1 MNTIYTNFAK
11 RNLASLRLLLVMLL
25 TLTASTAWG
34 ADVTVKW
41 TASSKGLGS
50 GIGSGTIKTGSF
62 SWDYTRILKSGTS
75 YTGWTENCI
84 QLGKNGGVENITFT
98 TSAIPGTIKSVS
110 VECSS
115 YNNAHK
121 VSIKVGNNTYLSST
135 ATAKWTTISTKT
147 GLGTSSG
154 QIVISFTDGS
164 RALYIKSI
172 SVTYEEAATCTT
184 APTVSAASNSNIT
197 STTAT
202 VSCSGGITSLGSTG
216 CSITSYGFVYGTTAN
231 PTTSNTKVQVGTTY
245 KTTGAAFSK
254 GVTGLTANTTYYVR
268 PYATNGYGTAYGT
281 QTSFKTLELPKYTV
295 TLKDDDSTIPQST
308 AGAAITLPSRD
319 GCEGYA
325 FAGWTK
331 SWIAP
336 QTSWTTTAPT
346 IIPAGSYTPTTDESL
361 YPVYTKITEGGNEE
375 LKTITLSPPTTP
387 SNGYINGTKTD
398 TEGNTWSYYAAIN
411 NLSGTF
417 EFGLNS
423 NTLNYNIGS
432 PIFDGKVSSVSFKA
446 RNGSESEARKF
457 LFCSTNTTA
466 QPTKGDLAEIS
477 IPKSQEFTETYTV
490 DLSQLNVSQF
500 YIYTPKALGITA
512 ISVTYIT
519 STSGSTTSYISVPN
533 CCTQLAEVTDLE
545 FSSITSNS
553 ITVGV
558 PNTYAGKANASGYTF
573 NCYSA
578 FTGDALVATADENGT
593 SHIFTGLTKNTTY
606 YFTAIA
612 KGEGDYCN
620 SIETSSRNSSKTL
633 AQYTVTLNPNGGTGE
648 HMGWNQVDG
657 YYTQTVEE
665 GNSVTLPKL
674 DDQIA
679 YTFGGWSDGITTH
692 NAGQYIPEADVELTA
707 QWTAKPLTNYRT
719 LCTYDIVLKN
729 NYVDDDSKDGH
740 TTITATHT
748 SFSTAN
754 KPAAREGYEIEG
766 YYLEPE
772 CTNKVADDQG
782 NLVANV
788 TNYTDADGK
797 WIGGE
802 TTLYTKWTGRTYEVT
817 LNDNGGS
824 GGSGTITATYGSPMP
839 AITLPTRTGY
849 TFNGYWT
856 GKTTQSTQYYD
867 ANGNS
872 LKNWDKAGNTTTLY
886 ALWTANTNTPYVVK
900 HYKEQLDGTYPAE
913 ADDTDNLT
921 GTTAASVTPAVKS
934 YEGFTAPSTQTVSIA
949 ADGSTVVT
957 YQYTRNS
964 YSLSWDVNSGDAL
977 TGEYTSGSVKYGAS
991 ITQPNT
997 PTRIGYTFANWSPEV
1012 PATMPAAN
1020 VTCTAQWT
1028 VNTYTI
1034 TLDQQEATTPGT
1046 TTVETTYGSA
1056 LPSIAENLPTKTGYN
1071 FGGYFTE
1078 PNGNGTQYYYGTG
1091 NGARNWDIASE
1102 TTLYAQWTPISY
1114 TIKWVVNG
1122 DIENPYA
1129 TTNVEGDGA
1138 LVLPAAPA
1146 APSACSGKVFVG
1158 WTEATT
1164 VKKNGKDIIW
1174 VNTSTIPYDNK
1185 TYHAVF
1191 ADEEELS
1198 IAGGDMYSLPTGW
1211 INHGTGIY
1219 SIYGINFDGQGDY
1232 IKSPALGYK
1241 DLILKIRAGYNGS
1254 EGSVLTFY
1262 AYKEDGT
1269 TLFKEDEIT
1278 ITPASIIPNDPYT
1291 SQTTLHEVNISANS
1305 PIKYILIWMTSKVS
1319 NIGMEYC
1326 EVFSTY
1332 SDYTTTCEYSPEI
1345 HITGAPIQITAAKD
1359 VWVQAASALTVTGE
1373 FLKSNEDAA
1382 NVSIR
1387 AYTNNPAFQ
1396 IKKGGVTGEG
1406 APKTASNNAL
1416 TLNTDGAIS
1425 TDDWT
1430 GAIDVVYKPT
1440 QAGITETATLTV
1452 EVYRY
1457 GGSTVY
1463 TTNTYELQG
1472 RSLPEQFVIAVTNGS
1487 GNWFAVPADMV
1498 APWGLGT
1505 HVPYPITVDDSNT
1518 PTKATNVSPQVI
1530 YQAAARTGNVNTN
1543 PQTMSYKSVPLA
1555 SKGNYYLYGSKTSGS
1570 EPNTNIQTASFASS
1584 EQQKWFLDVVD
1595 WNTKQYNMH
1604 LHGDLTTNVLAYTTG
1619 AKRVG
1624 QYSAT
1629 SGTTEKS
1636 IYLLPI
1642 GGEIEGDL
1650 MDIVDWN
1657 TNSITINMNGYTIS
1671 SGISYAVNGG
1681 ASNTLAPENQNTRY
1695 SFQHVYDRTYDI
1707 ATPTLTPGEYLQLS
1721 VTMGSDHSNQ
1731 YYQVPYIY
1739 SGNHILPT
1747 TLTRYDQ
1754 VVVRDGCLIVEGAVQ
1769 VNTIYVYPTAELRIA
1784 EGATLTANKIYMRT
1798 NAFQSAVLTDNGTI
1812 NVGQLYY
1819 TRIVADKQNSF
1830 LMALP
1835 FESTIAD
1842 MRLTT
1847 GETKT
1852 YNKQWVLY
1860 TYDAAQRAQTGA
1872 TGNNWV
1878 KQSDLTHIQPHTSY
1892 ELLSGSAYYREYCF
1906 PVAYTKTNAN
1916 VDISVTAH
1924 TGAAAQADPIHG
1936 GWNAIASPYTQNIQ
1950 PQWGAPEEA
1959 IKLTRLLDDNKTY
1972 YQYVPTIIEPA
1983 TAFYYQT
1990 AQTANLQFTTT
2001 TLTLQTPQAVAAKAA
2016 QREETDYPTQ
2026 WINIVLSK
2034 QNDCQ
2039 DQTNIYIHPD
2049 KFVTDYETSYDLTKM
2064 MGYGNRA
2071 QCYTTM
2077 PCGKLSFNALP
2088 LPVATNG
2095 INMGIYAP
2103 QTETLTL
2110 SITPNNYIQNVEQ
2123 ILLQDHYTN
2132 QTTDLLHTP
2141 YSFVAQPGE
2150 DEERFTIFI
2159 KCNATAIT
2167 TDNAAQHNSQAY
2179 AYTQPKKLFLANLP
2193 RSGNIVIYDA
2203 VGKQIIQQRITQTNM
2218 DFVLPT
2224 GNYYVKVVNESEVQI
2239 IPTIVK

>member
-1 MNTIYTNFAK
+1 MIMKTLHTIYTNFAK
-11 RNLASLRLLLVMLL
+11 RIAIVLTLLLTIGVTSVWCETVTFVPSHFSGQGESGTGGNMSATIEGVTFSCDKGYGTTQFRCYKSSIITISSAYTITDISFTCTASDYDGNLNSLYSGLSTNSWTQTLGEQARITQCVVTYTRSGGSENSGDGNTNCITLSATSNYPFNSTSSSNTSVYSTTIDGITFENKGGYKYNSYLSFNKSLSGAYIANTTPFSGNIESIVVDYNTGGSSFFNMFEGGASKPTSTVVSPSKTGTGSVTYTFSGNNPYFNLALKTTGTYCNINSITICYTIAPSTFTVTCEVNEETPWG
-25 TLTASTAWG
+25 TL
-34 ADVTVKW
+34 
-41 TASSKGLGS
+41 SSIDPISDLA
-50 GIGSGTIKTGSF
+50 
-62 SWDYTRILKSGTS
+62 SGTS
-75 YTGWTENCI
+75 ISAQDNVLTIGETEI
-84 QLGKNGGVENITFT
+84 
-98 TSAIPGTIKSVS
+98 
-110 VECSS
+110 
-115 YNNAHK
+115 
-121 VSIKVGNNTYLSST
+121 T
-135 ATAKWTTISTKT
+135 ATSNEADAQYTYAFKEWTWEPA
-147 GLGTSSG
+147 
-154 QIVISFTDGS
+154 D
-164 RALYIKSI
+164 
-172 SVTYEEAATCTT
+172 AT
-184 APTVSAASNSNIT
+184 IT
-197 STTAT
+197 SD
-202 VSCSGGITSLGSTG
+202 V
-216 CSITSYGFVYGTTAN
+216 
-231 PTTSNTKVQVGTTY
+231 
-245 KTTGAAFSK
+245 
-254 GVTGLTANTTYYVR
+254 
-268 PYATNGYGTAYGT
+268 
-281 QTSFKTLELPKYTV
+281 
-295 TLKDDDSTIPQST
+295 
-308 AGAAITLPSRD
+308 
-319 GCEGYA
+319 
-325 FAGWTK
+325 
-331 SWIAP
+331 
-336 QTSWTTTAPT
+336 
-346 IIPAGSYTPTTDESL
+346 
-361 YPVYTKITEGGNEE
+361 
-375 LKTITLSPPTTP
+375 
-387 SNGYINGTKTD
+387 
-398 TEGNTWSYYAAIN
+398 
-411 NLSGTF
+411 
-417 EFGLNS
+417 
-423 NTLNYNIGS
+423 
-432 PIFDGKVSSVSFKA
+432 
-446 RNGSESEARKF
+446 
-457 LFCSTNTTA
+457 
-466 QPTKGDLAEIS
+466 
-477 IPKSQEFTETYTV
+477 
-490 DLSQLNVSQF
+490 
-500 YIYTPKALGITA
+500 
-512 ISVTYIT
+512 
-519 STSGSTTSYISVPN
+519 
-533 CCTQLAEVTDLE
+533 
-545 FSSITSNS
+545 
-553 ITVGV
+553 
-558 PNTYAGKANASGYTF
+558 
-573 NCYSA
+573 
-578 FTGDALVATADENGT
+578 VATAT
-593 SHIFTGLTKNTTY
+593 FTRTERQL
-606 YFTAIA
+606 I
-612 KGEGDYCN
+612 
-620 SIETSSRNSSKTL
+620 
-633 AQYTVTLNPNGGTGE
+633 
-648 HMGWNQVDG
+648 
-657 YYTQTVEE
+657 
-665 GNSVTLPKL
+665 
-674 DDQIA
+674 
-679 YTFGGWSDGITTH
+679 
-692 NAGQYIPEADVELTA
+692 
-707 QWTAKPLTNYRT
+707 NYRT

-729 NYVDDDSKDGH
+729 NYIEDDNKDGLA
-740 TTITATHT
+740 TITSTHT
-748 SFSTAN
+748 AFSTFTV
-754 KPAAREGYEIEG
+754 PSAREGYSIEG
-766 YYLEPE
+766 YYAESE
-772 CTNKVADDQG
+772 CTTKVVNSDKT
-782 NLVANV
+782 LIPNV
-788 TNYTDADGK
+788 INYTDETGK
-797 WIGGE
+797 WIGSDE
-802 TTLYTKWTGRTYEVT
+802 TLYTKW
-817 LNDNGGS
+817 
-824 GGSGTITATYGSPMP
+824 I
-839 AITLPTRTGY
+839 
-849 TFNGYWT
+849 
-856 GKTTQSTQYYD
+856 
-867 ANGNS
+867 
-872 LKNWDKAGNTTTLY
+872 
-886 ALWTANTNTPYVVK
+886 
-900 HYKEQLDGTYPAE
+900 
-913 ADDTDNLT
+913 
-921 GTTAASVTPAVKS
+921 
-934 YEGFTAPSTQTVSIA
+934 
-949 ADGSTVVT
+949 
-957 YQYTRNS
+957 
-964 YSLSWDVNSGDAL
+964 
-977 TGEYTSGSVKYGAS
+977 
-991 ITQPNT
+991 PN
-997 PTRIGYTFANWSPEV
+997 E
-1012 PATMPAAN
+1012 
-1020 VTCTAQWT
+1020 
-1028 VNTYTI
+1028 YTI
-1034 TLDQQEATTPGT
+1034 TLDANGGTGHTESINAT
-1046 TTVETTYGSA
+1046 YNSA
-1056 LPSIAENLPTKTGYN
+1056 SLSSITNPTKMGYT
-1071 FGGYFTE
+1071 FAGWYSGE
-1078 PNGNGTQYYYGTG
+1078 GGTG
-1091 NGARNWDIASE
+1091 MLVINTEGLLQANVDGYTGDEGVWTAIE
-1102 TTLYAQWTPISY
+1102 NKTLYAQWTPIPY

-1122 DIENPYA
+1122 DTENPYA

-1138 LVLPAAPA
+1138 LMLPEAPA

-1164 VKKNGKDIIW
+1164 VNKNGKDIVW

-1198 IAGGDMYSLPTGW
+1198 IAGGDMSTKLPDGW
-1211 INHGTGIY
+1211 SKQGTEQYAEHGVKF
-1219 SIYGINFDGQGDY
+1219 NDVNDY
-1232 IKSPALGYK
+1232 IFSPELGYK
-1241 DLILKIRAGYNGS
+1241 DLRLKIRAGYNGS

-1262 AYKEDGT
+1262 AYKEDNS
-1269 TLFKEDEIT
+1269 LFVDDEIE
-1278 ITPASIIPNDPYT
+1278 ITPSTLVPNETYT
-1291 SQTTLHEVNISANS
+1291 KQNTIHEIRISANE
-1305 PIKYILIWMTSKVS
+1305 PVKTVWIKMTSKVS
-1319 NIGMEYC
+1319 VVGMEYC
-1326 EVFSTY
+1326 EIFSPY

-1345 HITGAPIQITAAKD
+1345 HITGDPIQITAAKD
-1359 VWVQAASALTVTGE
+1359 VWVQAASVLTVTGA
-1373 FLKSNEDAA
+1373 FLTSNEHSA

-1387 AYTNNPAFQ
+1387 AYTDNTAFQ
-1396 IKKGGVTGEG
+1396 IKTGGATGEG
-1406 APKTASNNAL
+1406 AAKGAADNAL
-1416 TLNTDGAIS
+1416 SLATNVD

-1487 GNWFAVPADMV
+1487 GNWFAVPADMT

-1604 LHGDLTTNVLAYTTG
+1604 LHGDLTTNVLAYTTAGG
-1619 AKRVG
+1619 ANRVG
-1624 QYSAT
+1624 QYAPE
-1629 SGTTEKS
+1629 SGTTKKAV
-1636 IYLLPI
+1636 YLLPI

-1657 TNSITINMNGYTIS
+1657 TDSITINMNGYTIS
-1671 SGISYAVNGG
+1671 PNISYAVNGG
-1681 ASNTLAPENQNTRY
+1681 ETNTLVPEKQNTRY

-1707 ATPTLTPGEYLQLS
+1707 PTPTLTPGEYLQLS

-1739 SGNHILPT
+1739 SGSHTLPT

-1754 VVVRDGCLIVEGAVQ
+1754 VVVRQGCLTVEGEVQ

-1798 NAFQSAVLTDNGTI
+1798 NAFQSAVLTDNGTL

-1847 GETKT
+1847 GEAKT

-1860 TYDAAQRAQTGA
+1860 TYDAAKRAQTGA
-1872 TGNNWV
+1872 TGNNWEI
-1878 KQSDLTHIQPHTSY
+1878 QSSITSIQPHKSY

-2001 TLTLQTPQAVAAKAA
+2001 TLTLQTPQAVAAKVA

-2088 LPVATNG
+2088 LSVATNG

-2132 QTTDLLHTP
+2132 QTTDLLHTS

>member
-1 MNTIYTNFAK
+1 MIMKTLHTIYTNFAK
-11 RNLASLRLLLVMLL
+11 RIAIVLTLLLTIGVTSVWCETVTFVPSHFSGQGESGTGGNMSATIEGVTFSCDKGYGTTQFRCYKSSIITISSAYTITDISFTCTASDYDGNLNSLYSGLSTNSWTQTLGEQARITQCVVTYTRSGGSENSGDGNTNCITLSATSNYPFNSTSSSNTSVYSTTIDGITFENKGGYKYNSYLSFNKSLSGAYIANTTPFSGNIESIVVDYNTGGSSFFNMFEGGASKPTSTVVSPSKTGTGSVTYTFSGNNPYFNLALKTTGTYCNINSITICYTIAPSTFTVTCEVNEETPWG
-25 TLTASTAWG
+25 TL
-34 ADVTVKW
+34 
-41 TASSKGLGS
+41 SSIDPISDLA
-50 GIGSGTIKTGSF
+50 
-62 SWDYTRILKSGTS
+62 SGTS
-75 YTGWTENCI
+75 ISAQDNVLTIGETEI
-84 QLGKNGGVENITFT
+84 
-98 TSAIPGTIKSVS
+98 
-110 VECSS
+110 
-115 YNNAHK
+115 
-121 VSIKVGNNTYLSST
+121 T
-135 ATAKWTTISTKT
+135 ATSNEADAQYTYAFKEWTWEPA
-147 GLGTSSG
+147 
-154 QIVISFTDGS
+154 D
-164 RALYIKSI
+164 
-172 SVTYEEAATCTT
+172 AT
-184 APTVSAASNSNIT
+184 IT
-197 STTAT
+197 SD
-202 VSCSGGITSLGSTG
+202 V
-216 CSITSYGFVYGTTAN
+216 
-231 PTTSNTKVQVGTTY
+231 
-245 KTTGAAFSK
+245 
-254 GVTGLTANTTYYVR
+254 
-268 PYATNGYGTAYGT
+268 
-281 QTSFKTLELPKYTV
+281 
-295 TLKDDDSTIPQST
+295 
-308 AGAAITLPSRD
+308 
-319 GCEGYA
+319 
-325 FAGWTK
+325 
-331 SWIAP
+331 
-336 QTSWTTTAPT
+336 
-346 IIPAGSYTPTTDESL
+346 
-361 YPVYTKITEGGNEE
+361 
-375 LKTITLSPPTTP
+375 
-387 SNGYINGTKTD
+387 
-398 TEGNTWSYYAAIN
+398 
-411 NLSGTF
+411 
-417 EFGLNS
+417 
-423 NTLNYNIGS
+423 
-432 PIFDGKVSSVSFKA
+432 
-446 RNGSESEARKF
+446 
-457 LFCSTNTTA
+457 
-466 QPTKGDLAEIS
+466 
-477 IPKSQEFTETYTV
+477 
-490 DLSQLNVSQF
+490 
-500 YIYTPKALGITA
+500 
-512 ISVTYIT
+512 
-519 STSGSTTSYISVPN
+519 
-533 CCTQLAEVTDLE
+533 
-545 FSSITSNS
+545 
-553 ITVGV
+553 
-558 PNTYAGKANASGYTF
+558 
-573 NCYSA
+573 
-578 FTGDALVATADENGT
+578 VATAT
-593 SHIFTGLTKNTTY
+593 FTRTERQL
-606 YFTAIA
+606 I
-612 KGEGDYCN
+612 
-620 SIETSSRNSSKTL
+620 
-633 AQYTVTLNPNGGTGE
+633 
-648 HMGWNQVDG
+648 
-657 YYTQTVEE
+657 
-665 GNSVTLPKL
+665 
-674 DDQIA
+674 
-679 YTFGGWSDGITTH
+679 
-692 NAGQYIPEADVELTA
+692 
-707 QWTAKPLTNYRT
+707 NYRT

-729 NYVDDDSKDGH
+729 NYIEDDNKDGLA
-740 TTITATHT
+740 TITSTHT
-748 SFSTAN
+748 AFSTFTV
-754 KPAAREGYEIEG
+754 PSAREGYSIEG
-766 YYLEPE
+766 YYAESE
-772 CTNKVADDQG
+772 CTTKVVNSDKT
-782 NLVANV
+782 LIPNV
-788 TNYTDADGK
+788 INYTDETGK
-797 WIGGE
+797 WIGSDE
-802 TTLYTKWTGRTYEVT
+802 TLYTKW
-817 LNDNGGS
+817 
-824 GGSGTITATYGSPMP
+824 I
-839 AITLPTRTGY
+839 
-849 TFNGYWT
+849 
-856 GKTTQSTQYYD
+856 
-867 ANGNS
+867 
-872 LKNWDKAGNTTTLY
+872 
-886 ALWTANTNTPYVVK
+886 
-900 HYKEQLDGTYPAE
+900 
-913 ADDTDNLT
+913 
-921 GTTAASVTPAVKS
+921 
-934 YEGFTAPSTQTVSIA
+934 
-949 ADGSTVVT
+949 
-957 YQYTRNS
+957 
-964 YSLSWDVNSGDAL
+964 
-977 TGEYTSGSVKYGAS
+977 
-991 ITQPNT
+991 PN
-997 PTRIGYTFANWSPEV
+997 E
-1012 PATMPAAN
+1012 
-1020 VTCTAQWT
+1020 
-1028 VNTYTI
+1028 YTI
-1034 TLDQQEATTPGT
+1034 TLDANGGTGHTESINAT
-1046 TTVETTYGSA
+1046 YNSA
-1056 LPSIAENLPTKTGYN
+1056 SLSSITNPTKMGYI
-1071 FGGYFTE
+1071 FAGWYSGV
-1078 PNGNGTQYYYGTG
+1078 GGTG
-1091 NGARNWDIASE
+1091 MLVINTEGLLQANVDGYTGDEGVWTAIE
-1102 TTLYAQWTPISY
+1102 NKTLYAQWTPIPY

-1122 DIENPYA
+1122 DTENPYA

-1138 LVLPAAPA
+1138 LMLPVAPA

-1198 IAGGDMYSLPTGW
+1198 IAGGDMSTKLPDGW
-1211 INHGTGIY
+1211 SKQGTEQYAEHGVKF
-1219 SIYGINFDGQGDY
+1219 NDVNDY
-1232 IKSPALGYK
+1232 IFSPELGYK
-1241 DLILKIRAGYNGS
+1241 DLRLKIRAGYNGS

-1262 AYKEDGT
+1262 AYKEDNS
-1269 TLFKEDEIT
+1269 LFVDDEIE
-1278 ITPASIIPNDPYT
+1278 ITPSTLVPNETYT
-1291 SQTTLHEVNISANS
+1291 KQNTIHEIRISANE
-1305 PIKYILIWMTSKVS
+1305 PVKTVWIKMTSKVS
-1319 NIGMEYC
+1319 VVGMEYC
-1326 EVFSTY
+1326 EIFSPY

-1345 HITGAPIQITAAKD
+1345 HITGDPIQITAAKD
-1359 VWVQAASALTVTGE
+1359 VWVQAASVLTVTGA
-1373 FLKSNEDAA
+1373 FLTSNEHSA

-1387 AYTNNPAFQ
+1387 AYTDNTAFQ
-1396 IKKGGVTGEG
+1396 IKTGGATGEG
-1406 APKTASNNAL
+1406 AAKGAADNAL
-1416 TLNTDGAIS
+1416 SLATNVD

-1487 GNWFAVPADMV
+1487 GNWFAVPADMT

-1604 LHGDLTTNVLAYTTG
+1604 LHGDLTTNVLAYTTAGG
-1619 AKRVG
+1619 ANRVG
-1624 QYSAT
+1624 QYAPE
-1629 SGTTEKS
+1629 SGTTKKAV
-1636 IYLLPI
+1636 YLLPI

-1657 TNSITINMNGYTIS
+1657 TDSITINMNGYTIS
-1671 SGISYAVNGG
+1671 PNISYAVNGG
-1681 ASNTLAPENQNTRY
+1681 ETNTLVPEKQNTRY

-1707 ATPTLTPGEYLQLS
+1707 PTPTLTPGEYLQLS

-1739 SGNHILPT
+1739 SGSHTLPT

-1754 VVVRDGCLIVEGAVQ
+1754 VVVRQGCLTVEGEVQ

-1847 GETKT
+1847 GEAKT

-1860 TYDAAQRAQTGA
+1860 TYDAAKRAQTGA
-1872 TGNNWV
+1872 TGNNWEI
-1878 KQSDLTHIQPHTSY
+1878 QSSITSIQPHKSY

-2001 TLTLQTPQAVAAKAA
+2001 TLTLQTPQAVAAKVA

-2088 LPVATNG
+2088 LSVATNG

-2132 QTTDLLHTP
+2132 QTTDLLHTS

>member
-1 MNTIYTNFAK
+1 MTIMKTINTIYTNFAK
-11 RNLASLRLLLVMLL
+11 RIAIVLTLLLTVGV
-25 TLTASTAWG
+25 SVIWG
-34 ADVTVKW
+34 DTYTW
-41 TASSKGLGS
+41 T
-50 GIGSGTIKTGSF
+50 
-62 SWDYTRILKSGTS
+62 LKSGDLSASNSSVSKGNPVLLWNTS
-75 YTGWTENCI
+75 YTWKNESYFNVDNNGRGLQIGSSGNPCTKVLLSTSGIEGTI
-84 QLGKNGGVENITFT
+84 QTVTINAAEASAAESSMEVKIGNETIIESALT
-98 TSAIPGTIKSVS
+98 TSSTDYTVNSINKSGTLEI
-110 VECSS
+110 
-115 YNNAHK
+115 
-121 VSIKVGNNTYLSST
+121 
-135 ATAKWTTISTKT
+135 TISNTR
-147 GLGTSSG
+147 
-154 QIVISFTDGS
+154 DG
-164 RALYIKSI
+164 AFYIKSI
-172 SVTYEEAATCTT
+172 TIGYTPSTGGDSDLEPDPEPEPTYPYTATLVTNVADLSINDQIIIVAKDADVALSTQQNSNNRGQAIVQKDNSSVYFNDDAQLITLEKGKVDETFAFNVGDAYLYAASSGSNHLKTQTTNNNDGSWSISINNTGVATIKAQGSNTRNWLRYNSNENTGKLFSCYASGQSDVVIYKFESCSNSISVTEGTNKNVSSMSFSTESLMTCTDTDDERQVTITITSAECYSITDETRLEVAGTSATYINGPT
-184 APTVSAASNSNIT
+184 ADGNGNYTFVYQFDKDATGTATFSASLNTKMTYTVNYDKGANGEGENKSNIKT
-197 STTAT
+197 CGEDLTLQDALFTRVGYNQIGWSSSDEGSKEYELNGTYSNNAD
-202 VSCSGGITSLGSTG
+202 IT
-216 CSITSYGFVYGTTAN
+216 
-231 PTTSNTKVQVGTTY
+231 
-245 KTTGAAFSK
+245 
-254 GVTGLTANTTYYVR
+254 
-268 PYATNGYGTAYGT
+268 
-281 QTSFKTLELPKYTV
+281 
-295 TLKDDDSTIPQST
+295 
-308 AGAAITLPSRD
+308 
-319 GCEGYA
+319 
-325 FAGWTK
+325 
-331 SWIAP
+331 
-336 QTSWTTTAPT
+336 
-346 IIPAGSYTPTTDESL
+346 L
-361 YPVYTKITEGGNEE
+361 YPVWQ
-375 LKTITLSPPTTP
+375 S
-387 SNGYINGTKTD
+387 
-398 TEGNTWSYYAAIN
+398 
-411 NLSGTF
+411 
-417 EFGLNS
+417 
-423 NTLNYNIGS
+423 
-432 PIFDGKVSSVSFKA
+432 
-446 RNGSESEARKF
+446 
-457 LFCSTNTTA
+457 
-466 QPTKGDLAEIS
+466 
-477 IPKSQEFTETYTV
+477 
-490 DLSQLNVSQF
+490 
-500 YIYTPKALGITA
+500 
-512 ISVTYIT
+512 
-519 STSGSTTSYISVPN
+519 
-533 CCTQLAEVTDLE
+533 
-545 FSSITSNS
+545 
-553 ITVGV
+553 
-558 PNTYAGKANASGYTF
+558 
-573 NCYSA
+573 
-578 FTGDALVATADENGT
+578 
-593 SHIFTGLTKNTTY
+593 
-606 YFTAIA
+606 
-612 KGEGDYCN
+612 
-620 SIETSSRNSSKTL
+620 
-633 AQYTVTLNPNGGTGE
+633 
-648 HMGWNQVDG
+648 
-657 YYTQTVEE
+657 
-665 GNSVTLPKL
+665 
-674 DDQIA
+674 
-679 YTFGGWSDGITTH
+679 
-692 NAGQYIPEADVELTA
+692 
-707 QWTAKPLTNYRT
+707 KPLINYRT
-719 LCTYDIVLKN
+719 LCTYDITLN
-729 NYVDDDSKDGH
+729 ANGGTVDGSAKV
-740 TTITATHT
+740 TSTHT
-748 SFSTAN
+748 QLADITI
-754 KPAAREGYEIEG
+754 PQRTGYTIEG
-766 YYLEPE
+766 YYKEQE
-772 CTNKVADDQG
+772 CTTKVADDQG

-788 TNYTDADGK
+788 TNYTDAGGK
-797 WIGGE
+797 WIGSDE
-802 TTLYTKWTGRTYEVT
+802 ILYTKW
-817 LNDNGGS
+817 
-824 GGSGTITATYGSPMP
+824 I
-839 AITLPTRTGY
+839 
-849 TFNGYWT
+849 
-856 GKTTQSTQYYD
+856 
-867 ANGNS
+867 
-872 LKNWDKAGNTTTLY
+872 
-886 ALWTANTNTPYVVK
+886 
-900 HYKEQLDGTYPAE
+900 
-913 ADDTDNLT
+913 
-921 GTTAASVTPAVKS
+921 
-934 YEGFTAPSTQTVSIA
+934 
-949 ADGSTVVT
+949 
-957 YQYTRNS
+957 
-964 YSLSWDVNSGDAL
+964 
-977 TGEYTSGSVKYGAS
+977 
-991 ITQPNT
+991 PN
-997 PTRIGYTFANWSPEV
+997 E
-1012 PATMPAAN
+1012 
-1020 VTCTAQWT
+1020 
-1028 VNTYTI
+1028 YTI
-1034 TLDQQEATTPGT
+1034 TLDANGGIGHTESINAT
-1046 TTVETTYGSA
+1046 YNSA
-1056 LPSIAENLPTKTGYN
+1056 SLSSITNPTKMGYT
-1071 FGGYFTE
+1071 FAGWYSGV
-1078 PNGNGTQYYYGTG
+1078 GGTG
-1091 NGARNWDIASE
+1091 MLVINTEGLLQANVDGYTGDEGVWTATE
-1102 TTLYAQWTPISY
+1102 NKTLYAQWTPISY

-1122 DIENPYA
+1122 DTENPYA

-1138 LVLPAAPA
+1138 LMLPEAPA

-1164 VKKNGKDIIW
+1164 VNKNGKDIVW
-1174 VNTSTIPYDNK
+1174 VNTSTKPYDNK

-1198 IAGGDMYSLPTGW
+1198 IAGGDMSKKLPDGW
-1211 INHGTGIY
+1211 PNHGTEQYTDHGVKF
-1219 SIYGINFDGQGDY
+1219 NHVNDY
-1232 IKSPALGYK
+1232 ICTPALGYK
-1241 DLILKIRAGYNGS
+1241 DLRLKIRAGYNGS

-1262 AYKEDGT
+1262 AYKEDNS
-1269 TLFKEDEIT
+1269 LFVDDEIE
-1278 ITPASIIPNDPYT
+1278 ITPSTLVPNETYT
-1291 SQTTLHEVNISANS
+1291 KQNTIHEIQISANE
-1305 PIKYILIWMTSKVS
+1305 PVKTVWIKMTSKVS
-1319 NIGMEYC
+1319 VVGMEHC
-1326 EVFSTY
+1326 EVFSPY

-1345 HITGAPIQITAAKD
+1345 HITGDPIQITAAKG
-1359 VWVQAASALTVTGE
+1359 VWVQAASALTVTGA
-1373 FLKSNEDAA
+1373 FLTSNEHSA

-1387 AYTNNPAFQ
+1387 AYTDNTAFQ
-1396 IKKGGVTGEG
+1396 IKTGGATGEG
-1406 APKTASNNAL
+1406 AAKGAADNAL
-1416 TLNTDGAIS
+1416 SLATNVD

-1487 GNWFAVPADMV
+1487 GNWFAVPADMT

-1518 PTKATNVSPQVI
+1518 PTVATNVSPQVI

-1604 LHGDLTTNVLAYTTG
+1604 LHGDLTTNVLAYTTAGG
-1619 AKRVG
+1619 ANRVG
-1624 QYSAT
+1624 QYAPE
-1629 SGTTEKS
+1629 SGTTKEAV
-1636 IYLLPI
+1636 YLLPI

-1671 SGISYAVNGG
+1671 PSISYAVNGG
-1681 ASNTLAPENQNTRY
+1681 ETNTLVPENQNTRY

-1739 SGNHILPT
+1739 SGNHTLPT

-1754 VVVRDGCLIVEGAVQ
+1754 VVVRDGCLTIEGEVQ
-1769 VNTIYVYPTAELRIA
+1769 VNAIYVYPTAELRIA
-1784 EGATLTANKIYMRT
+1784 EGATLTVNKIYMRT
-1798 NAFQSAVLTDNGTI
+1798 NAFQSAVLTDNGTL

-1860 TYDAAQRAQTGA
+1860 TYDAAERARTGA
-1872 TGNNWV
+1872 TGNNWD

-2095 INMGIYAP
+2095 INMGIYSP

-2132 QTTDLLHTP
+2132 QTTDLLHTS

-2159 KCNATAIT
+2159 KCSATAIT

-2203 VGKQIIQQRITQTNM
+2203 VGKQIIQQRITQTHM

-2224 GNYYVKVVNESEVQI
+2224 GNYYIKVVSDMQTQI

>member
-1 MNTIYTNFAK
+1 MTIMKTMNTKYTYFAK
-11 RNLASLRLLLVMLL
+11 RIFFLLF
-25 TLTASTAWG
+25 TLIIGGGSALG
-34 ADVTVKW
+34 ATWTW
-41 TASSKGLGS
+41 TASKVNELGS
-50 GIGSGTIKTGSF
+50 
-62 SWDYTRILKSGTS
+62 
-75 YTGWTENCI
+75 N
-84 QLGKNGGVENITFT
+84 
-98 TSAIPGTIKSVS
+98 
-110 VECSS
+110 
-115 YNNAHK
+115 
-121 VSIKVGNNTYLSST
+121 
-135 ATAKWTTISTKT
+135 
-147 GLGTSSG
+147 
-154 QIVISFTDGS
+154 
-164 RALYIKSI
+164 
-172 SVTYEEAATCTT
+172 
-184 APTVSAASNSNIT
+184 
-197 STTAT
+197 
-202 VSCSGGITSLGSTG
+202 
-216 CSITSYGFVYGTTAN
+216 
-231 PTTSNTKVQVGTTY
+231 TSN
-245 KTTGAAFSK
+245 
-254 GVTGLTANTTYYVR
+254 
-268 PYATNGYGTAYGT
+268 
-281 QTSFKTLELPKYTV
+281 
-295 TLKDDDSTIPQST
+295 
-308 AGAAITLPSRD
+308 AITLN
-319 GCEGYA
+319 GKE
-325 FAGWTK
+325 
-331 SWIAP
+331 
-336 QTSWTTTAPT
+336 WTTNRSSGTNQNQLQSDCIQIGAKD
-346 IIPAGSYTPTTDESL
+346 AAQ
-361 YPVYTKITEGGNEE
+361 
-375 LKTITLSPPTTP
+375 TITL
-387 SNGYINGTKTD
+387 
-398 TEGNTWSYYAAIN
+398 
-411 NLSGTF
+411 
-417 EFGLNS
+417 NS
-423 NTLNYNIGS
+423 
-432 PIFDGKVSSVSFKA
+432 
-446 RNGSESEARKF
+446 
-457 LFCSTNTTA
+457 
-466 QPTKGDLAEIS
+466 
-477 IPKSQEFTETYTV
+477 
-490 DLSQLNVSQF
+490 
-500 YIYTPKALGITA
+500 
-512 ISVTYIT
+512 
-519 STSGSTTSYISVPN
+519 
-533 CCTQLAEVTDLE
+533 
-545 FSSITSNS
+545 
-553 ITVGV
+553 
-558 PNTYAGKANASGYTF
+558 
-573 NCYSA
+573 SA
-578 FTGDALVATADENGT
+578 FTGKILSVAVECASYQSYHSVAISVGGTSYLSATPTPKWTTVGSKEGTGESSGEIQISFTKNSNYARALYLKSITIEYDESSTEDDEPVYSCGWVATDINNISSTDLVVITMTNSSGTTYAMSNNNGTGSAPAAVEVEVDGTSLTSEITENIKWNVGGSNDAYTFYPNGDASKWLYATTTNNGVRVGTNANKTFKIDATSGYLFHNGT
-593 SHIFTGLTKNTTY
+593 SRYIGVYNSQDWRCYTTVHDNIKNQTLKFYKYVPCGPTETT
-606 YFTAIA
+606 I
-612 KGEGDYCN
+612 
-620 SIETSSRNSSKTL
+620 TL
-633 AQYTVTLNPNGGTGE
+633 HPNGGTPNE
-648 HMGWNQVDG
+648 NQEI
-657 YYTQTVEE
+657 TTEE
-665 GNSVTLPKL
+665 ESYTLPECPFSRTGYTFDGWATSANGSVIYENKETIENL
-674 DDQIA
+674 NGTAVNLYAKWTPIQYAITYNLNGGTNHVSNPA
-679 YTFGGWSDGITTH
+679 KYTIETSTITLQAPTKTGYTFGGWYKENTFETSVTQITNGSTGDITLYAKWEVDTYRITLDA
-692 NAGQYIPEADVELTA
+692 NGGVFTKNGNTSEKIEVDYVYGTYPTYDDAQLIVDYLSENNITLEKRGYNLKEMWTSSGSPWKRIYTETDNRTITA
-707 QWTAKPLTNYRT
+707 QWEEKQLINFRT

-729 NYVDDDSKDGH
+729 NYVDDDSKDGLA
-740 TTITATHT
+740 TITSTHT
-748 SFSTAN
+748 AFSTFTA
-754 KPAAREGYEIEG
+754 PSAREGYSIEG
-766 YYLEPE
+766 YYAESE
-772 CTNKVADDQG
+772 CTTKVVNSDKT
-782 NLVANV
+782 LILNV
-788 TNYTDADGK
+788 TNYTDAGGK
-797 WIGGE
+797 WIGSDE
-802 TTLYTKWTGRTYEVT
+802 TLYTKWT
-817 LNDNGGS
+817 
-824 GGSGTITATYGSPMP
+824 
-839 AITLPTRTGY
+839 
-849 TFNGYWT
+849 
-856 GKTTQSTQYYD
+856 
-867 ANGNS
+867 
-872 LKNWDKAGNTTTLY
+872 
-886 ALWTANTNTPYVVK
+886 
-900 HYKEQLDGTYPAE
+900 
-913 ADDTDNLT
+913 
-921 GTTAASVTPAVKS
+921 
-934 YEGFTAPSTQTVSIA
+934 
-949 ADGSTVVT
+949 
-957 YQYTRNS
+957 
-964 YSLSWDVNSGDAL
+964 
-977 TGEYTSGSVKYGAS
+977 
-991 ITQPNT
+991 PN
-997 PTRIGYTFANWSPEV
+997 E
-1012 PATMPAAN
+1012 
-1020 VTCTAQWT
+1020 
-1028 VNTYTI
+1028 YTI
-1034 TLDQQEATTPGT
+1034 TLDANSGIGNTESINAT
-1046 TTVETTYGSA
+1046 YNSA
-1056 LPSIAENLPTKTGYN
+1056 SLSSITNPTRMGYT
-1071 FGGYFTE
+1071 FAGWYSGE
-1078 PNGNGTQYYYGTG
+1078 GGTG
-1091 NGARNWDIASE
+1091 MLVISTEGQLQANVDGYTGDEGVWTATENK
-1102 TTLYAQWTPISY
+1102 TLYAQWTPISY

-1198 IAGGDMYSLPTGW
+1198 IAGGDMSKSVPNGW
-1211 INHGTGIY
+1211 TTEGTGKY
-1219 SIYGINFDGQGDY
+1219 SDHGVKFDSQGDY
-1232 IKSPALGYK
+1232 IKSPDLGNSYTE
-1241 DLILKIRAGYNGS
+1241 LTLKLKAGHNGGS
-1254 EGSVLTFY
+1254 GSVLTFY

-1305 PIKYILIWMTSKVS
+1305 PIKYILIWMTKNVK
-1319 NIGMEYC
+1319 NLGMEYC

-1345 HITGAPIQITAAKD
+1345 HITGDPIQITAAKD
-1359 VWVQAASALTVTGE
+1359 VWVQAASALTVTGA
-1373 FLKSNEDAA
+1373 FLTSNEHSA

-1387 AYTNNPAFQ
+1387 AYTNNAAFQ
-1396 IKKGGVTGEG
+1396 IKTGGATGDG
-1406 APKTASNNAL
+1406 AAKIAADNAL
-1416 TLNTDGAIS
+1416 SLATNVD

-1487 GNWFAVPADMV
+1487 GNWFAVPADMT

-1604 LHGDLTTNVLAYTTG
+1604 LHGDLTTNVLAYTTAGG
-1619 AKRVG
+1619 ANRVG
-1624 QYSAT
+1624 QYAPE
-1629 SGTTEKS
+1629 SGTTKKAV
-1636 IYLLPI
+1636 YLLPI

-1671 SGISYAVNGG
+1671 SISYAVNG
-1681 ASNTLAPENQNTRY
+1681 TLVPANQNTRY
-1695 SFQHVYDRTYDI
+1695 SFQHVHDRTYDI
-1707 ATPTLTPGEYLQLS
+1707 PTPTLTPGEYLQLS

-1739 SGNHILPT
+1739 SGSHTLPT

-1754 VVVRDGCLIVEGAVQ
+1754 VVVRDGCLTVKGEVQ

-1847 GETKT
+1847 GEAKT

-1860 TYDAAQRAQTGA
+1860 TYDAAKRAQTGA
-1872 TGNNWV
+1872 TGNNWEI
-1878 KQSDLTHIQPHTSY
+1878 QSSITSIQPHKSY

-2001 TLTLQTPQAVAAKAA
+2001 TLTLQTPQAVAAKVA

-2088 LPVATNG
+2088 LSVATNG

-2132 QTTDLLHTP
+2132 QTTDLLHTS

>member
-1 MNTIYTNFAK
+1 MTIMKTMNTIYTNFAK
-11 RNLASLRLLLVMLL
+11 RVFFLLF
-25 TLTASTAWG
+25 TLIIGGGSALG
-34 ADVTVKW
+34 ATWTW
-41 TASSKGLGS
+41 TASKVNELGS
-50 GIGSGTIKTGSF
+50 NTSNAITLNGKEWTTNRSSGINQNQLQSNCIQIGAKDAAQTITLKSSAFTGKILSVAVECASYYSYHSVSISVGGTSYLSATPTPKWTTVDIKTGTGESSGEIQISF
-62 SWDYTRILKSGTS
+62 S
-75 YTGWTENCI
+75 
-84 QLGKNGGVENITFT
+84 KNNN
-98 TSAIPGTIKSVS
+98 SA
-110 VECSS
+110 
-115 YNNAHK
+115 
-121 VSIKVGNNTYLSST
+121 
-135 ATAKWTTISTKT
+135 
-147 GLGTSSG
+147 
-154 QIVISFTDGS
+154 
-164 RALYIKSI
+164 RALYLKSI
-172 SVTYEEAATCTT
+172 
-184 APTVSAASNSNIT
+184 
-197 STTAT
+197 
-202 VSCSGGITSLGSTG
+202 
-216 CSITSYGFVYGTTAN
+216 
-231 PTTSNTKVQVGTTY
+231 
-245 KTTGAAFSK
+245 
-254 GVTGLTANTTYYVR
+254 
-268 PYATNGYGTAYGT
+268 
-281 QTSFKTLELPKYTV
+281 
-295 TLKDDDSTIPQST
+295 TI
-308 AGAAITLPSRD
+308 
-319 GCEGYA
+319 EY
-325 FAGWTK
+325 
-331 SWIAP
+331 
-336 QTSWTTTAPT
+336 
-346 IIPAGSYTPTTDESL
+346 DESSIEDDE
-361 YPVYTKITEGGNEE
+361 PVSSCGWVA
-375 LKTITLSPPTTP
+375 
-387 SNGYINGTKTD
+387 TD
-398 TEGNTWSYYAAIN
+398 IN
-411 NLSGTF
+411 NLSATDLVVITMTNSTGTTYAM
-417 EFGLNS
+417 S
-423 NTLNYNIGS
+423 NNNGTGSAPAAVEVEVDGTSLTSEITENIKWNVGGS
-432 PIFDGKVSSVSFKA
+432 NDAYTFYP
-446 RNGSESEARKF
+446 NGDASKWLYAT
-457 LFCSTNTTA
+457 STNNGVRVGTNANKTFKIDA
-466 QPTKGDLAEIS
+466 
-477 IPKSQEFTETYTV
+477 
-490 DLSQLNVSQF
+490 
-500 YIYTPKALGITA
+500 
-512 ISVTYIT
+512 
-519 STSGSTTSYISVPN
+519 TSGY
-533 CCTQLAEVTDLE
+533 L
-545 FSSITSNS
+545 FH
-553 ITVGV
+553 
-558 PNTYAGKANASGYTF
+558 
-573 NCYSA
+573 
-578 FTGDALVATADENGT
+578 NGT
-593 SHIFTGLTKNTTY
+593 SRYIGVYNSQDWRCYTTVHDNIKNQTLKFYKYVPCGPTETT
-606 YFTAIA
+606 I
-612 KGEGDYCN
+612 
-620 SIETSSRNSSKTL
+620 TL
-633 AQYTVTLNPNGGTGE
+633 HPNGGTPNE
-648 HMGWNQVDG
+648 NQEI
-657 YYTQTVEE
+657 TTEE
-665 GNSVTLPKL
+665 ESYTLPECPFSHTGYTFDGWATSANGNVIYENKETIENL
-674 DDQIA
+674 NGTAVNLYAKWTPIQYDITYNLYGGTNHASNPAKYTIETSTITLQA
-679 YTFGGWSDGITTH
+679 PTKTGYTFGGWYKENTFETSVTQITNGSTGDITLYAKWEVDTYRITLDA
-692 NAGQYIPEADVELTA
+692 NGGVFTKNGNTSEKIEVDYVYGTYPTYDDAQLIVDYLSENNITLEKRGYNLKEMWTSSGSPWKRIYTETDNRTITA
-707 QWTAKPLTNYRT
+707 QWEEKQLINFRT

-788 TNYTDADGK
+788 TDYTDETGK
-797 WIGGE
+797 WIGRDAI
-802 TTLYTKWTGRTYEVT
+802 LYTKW
-817 LNDNGGS
+817 
-824 GGSGTITATYGSPMP
+824 I
-839 AITLPTRTGY
+839 
-849 TFNGYWT
+849 
-856 GKTTQSTQYYD
+856 
-867 ANGNS
+867 
-872 LKNWDKAGNTTTLY
+872 
-886 ALWTANTNTPYVVK
+886 
-900 HYKEQLDGTYPAE
+900 
-913 ADDTDNLT
+913 
-921 GTTAASVTPAVKS
+921 
-934 YEGFTAPSTQTVSIA
+934 
-949 ADGSTVVT
+949 
-957 YQYTRNS
+957 
-964 YSLSWDVNSGDAL
+964 
-977 TGEYTSGSVKYGAS
+977 
-991 ITQPNT
+991 PN
-997 PTRIGYTFANWSPEV
+997 E
-1012 PATMPAAN
+1012 
-1020 VTCTAQWT
+1020 
-1028 VNTYTI
+1028 YTI
-1034 TLDQQEATTPGT
+1034 TLDANGGTGHTESINAT
-1046 TTVETTYGSA
+1046 YNSA
-1056 LPSIAENLPTKTGYN
+1056 SLSSITNPTKMGYT
-1071 FGGYFTE
+1071 FAGWYSGV
-1078 PNGNGTQYYYGTG
+1078 GGTG
-1091 NGARNWDIASE
+1091 MLVINTEGLLQANVDGYTGDEGVWTATE
-1102 TTLYAQWTPISY
+1102 NKTLYAQWTPISY
-1114 TIKWVVNG
+1114 AIKWVVNG
-1122 DIENPYA
+1122 DTENPYA

-1138 LVLPAAPA
+1138 LMLPEAPA

-1164 VKKNGKDIIW
+1164 VNKNGKDIVW
-1174 VNTSTIPYDNK
+1174 VNTSTKPYDNK

-1198 IAGGDMYSLPTGW
+1198 IAGGDMSKKLPDGW
-1211 INHGTGIY
+1211 PNHGTEQYTDHGVKF
-1219 SIYGINFDGQGDY
+1219 NHVNDY
-1232 IKSPALGYK
+1232 ICTPALGYK
-1241 DLILKIRAGYNGS
+1241 DLRLKIRAGNNGS
-1254 EGSVLTFY
+1254 EGSELTFY
-1262 AYKEDGT
+1262 AYKEDNS
-1269 TLFKEDEIT
+1269 LFVDDEIE
-1278 ITPASIIPNDPYT
+1278 ITPSTLVPNETYT
-1291 SQTTLHEVNISANS
+1291 KQNTIHEIQISANE
-1305 PIKYILIWMTSKVS
+1305 PVKTVWIKMTSKVS
-1319 NIGMEYC
+1319 VVGMEHC

-1345 HITGAPIQITAAKD
+1345 HITGDPIQITAAKG
-1359 VWVQAASALTVTGE
+1359 VWVQAASALTVTGA
-1373 FLKSNEDAA
+1373 FLRSNEHSA

-1387 AYTNNPAFQ
+1387 AYTNKAAFQ
-1396 IKKGGVTGEG
+1396 IKMGGATGDG
-1406 APKTASNNAL
+1406 AAKIAADNAL
-1416 TLNTDGAIS
+1416 SLATNVD

-1452 EVYRY
+1452 EVYSY

-1463 TTNTYELQG
+1463 ITNTYELQG

-1530 YQAAARTGNVNTN
+1530 YQAAARTGHVNTN
-1543 PQTMSYKSVPLA
+1543 PQTMSYKSVSLA

-1604 LHGDLTTNVLAYTTG
+1604 LHGDLTTNVLAYTTAGG
-1619 AKRVG
+1619 ANRVG
-1624 QYSAT
+1624 QYAPESR
-1629 SGTTEKS
+1629 TTKKAV
-1636 IYLLPI
+1636 YLLPI

-1671 SGISYAVNGG
+1671 PSISYALNGG
-1681 ASNTLAPENQNTRY
+1681 ETNTLVREKQNKRY

-1739 SGNHILPT
+1739 SGNHTLPT

-1754 VVVRDGCLIVEGAVQ
+1754 VVVRDGCLTIEGEVQ
-1769 VNTIYVYPTAELRIA
+1769 VNAIYVYPTAELRIA
-1784 EGATLTANKIYMRT
+1784 EDATLTANKIYMRT

-1852 YNKQWVLY
+1852 YKTQWVLY
-1860 TYDAAQRAQTGA
+1860 TYNAARRAETGA
-1872 TGNNWV
+1872 TGNNWD

-1924 TGAAAQADPIHG
+1924 TGDAAQADPIHG

-2001 TLTLQTPQAVAAKAA
+2001 TLTLQTPQAVAAKVA

-2132 QTTDLLHTP
+2132 QTTDLLNTP

-2159 KCNATAIT
+2159 KCSATAIT
-2167 TDNAAQHNSQAY
+2167 TDNASQHNSQAY

-2203 VGKQIIQQRITQTNM
+2203 VGKQIIQQRITQTHM

-2224 GNYYVKVVNESEVQI
+2224 GNYYIKVVSDMQTQI

>member
-1 MNTIYTNFAK
+1 MIMKTLHTIYTNFAK
-11 RNLASLRLLLVMLL
+11 RIAIVLTLLLTIGVTSVWCETVTFVPSHFSGQGESGTGGNMSATIEGVTFSCDKGYGTTQFRCYKSSIITISSAYTITDISFTCTASDYDGNLNSLYSGLSTNSWTQTLGEQARITQCVVTYTRSGGSENSGDGNTNCITLSATSNYPFNSTSSSNTSVYSTTIDGITFENKGGYKYNSYLSFNKSLSGAYIANTTPFSGNIESIVVDYNTGGSSFFNMFEGGASKPTSTVVSPSKTGTGSVTYTFSGNNPYFNLALKTTGTYCNINSITICYTIAPSTFTVTCEVNEETPWG
-25 TLTASTAWG
+25 TL
-34 ADVTVKW
+34 
-41 TASSKGLGS
+41 SSIDPISDLA
-50 GIGSGTIKTGSF
+50 
-62 SWDYTRILKSGTS
+62 SGTS
-75 YTGWTENCI
+75 ISAQDNVLTIGETEI
-84 QLGKNGGVENITFT
+84 
-98 TSAIPGTIKSVS
+98 
-110 VECSS
+110 
-115 YNNAHK
+115 
-121 VSIKVGNNTYLSST
+121 T
-135 ATAKWTTISTKT
+135 ATSNEADAQYTYAFKEWTWEPA
-147 GLGTSSG
+147 
-154 QIVISFTDGS
+154 D
-164 RALYIKSI
+164 
-172 SVTYEEAATCTT
+172 AT
-184 APTVSAASNSNIT
+184 IT
-197 STTAT
+197 SD
-202 VSCSGGITSLGSTG
+202 V
-216 CSITSYGFVYGTTAN
+216 
-231 PTTSNTKVQVGTTY
+231 
-245 KTTGAAFSK
+245 
-254 GVTGLTANTTYYVR
+254 
-268 PYATNGYGTAYGT
+268 
-281 QTSFKTLELPKYTV
+281 
-295 TLKDDDSTIPQST
+295 
-308 AGAAITLPSRD
+308 
-319 GCEGYA
+319 
-325 FAGWTK
+325 
-331 SWIAP
+331 
-336 QTSWTTTAPT
+336 
-346 IIPAGSYTPTTDESL
+346 
-361 YPVYTKITEGGNEE
+361 
-375 LKTITLSPPTTP
+375 
-387 SNGYINGTKTD
+387 
-398 TEGNTWSYYAAIN
+398 
-411 NLSGTF
+411 
-417 EFGLNS
+417 
-423 NTLNYNIGS
+423 
-432 PIFDGKVSSVSFKA
+432 
-446 RNGSESEARKF
+446 
-457 LFCSTNTTA
+457 
-466 QPTKGDLAEIS
+466 
-477 IPKSQEFTETYTV
+477 
-490 DLSQLNVSQF
+490 
-500 YIYTPKALGITA
+500 
-512 ISVTYIT
+512 
-519 STSGSTTSYISVPN
+519 
-533 CCTQLAEVTDLE
+533 
-545 FSSITSNS
+545 
-553 ITVGV
+553 
-558 PNTYAGKANASGYTF
+558 
-573 NCYSA
+573 
-578 FTGDALVATADENGT
+578 VATAT
-593 SHIFTGLTKNTTY
+593 FTRTERQL
-606 YFTAIA
+606 I
-612 KGEGDYCN
+612 
-620 SIETSSRNSSKTL
+620 
-633 AQYTVTLNPNGGTGE
+633 
-648 HMGWNQVDG
+648 
-657 YYTQTVEE
+657 
-665 GNSVTLPKL
+665 
-674 DDQIA
+674 
-679 YTFGGWSDGITTH
+679 
-692 NAGQYIPEADVELTA
+692 
-707 QWTAKPLTNYRT
+707 NYRT

-729 NYVDDDSKDGH
+729 NYIEDDNKDGLA
-740 TTITATHT
+740 TITSTHT
-748 SFSTAN
+748 AFSTFTV
-754 KPAAREGYEIEG
+754 PSAREGYSIEG
-766 YYLEPE
+766 YYAESE
-772 CTNKVADDQG
+772 CTTKVVNSDKT
-782 NLVANV
+782 LIPNV
-788 TNYTDADGK
+788 INYTDETGK
-797 WIGGE
+797 WIGSDE
-802 TTLYTKWTGRTYEVT
+802 TLYTKW
-817 LNDNGGS
+817 
-824 GGSGTITATYGSPMP
+824 I
-839 AITLPTRTGY
+839 
-849 TFNGYWT
+849 
-856 GKTTQSTQYYD
+856 
-867 ANGNS
+867 
-872 LKNWDKAGNTTTLY
+872 
-886 ALWTANTNTPYVVK
+886 
-900 HYKEQLDGTYPAE
+900 
-913 ADDTDNLT
+913 
-921 GTTAASVTPAVKS
+921 
-934 YEGFTAPSTQTVSIA
+934 
-949 ADGSTVVT
+949 
-957 YQYTRNS
+957 
-964 YSLSWDVNSGDAL
+964 
-977 TGEYTSGSVKYGAS
+977 
-991 ITQPNT
+991 PN
-997 PTRIGYTFANWSPEV
+997 E
-1012 PATMPAAN
+1012 
-1020 VTCTAQWT
+1020 
-1028 VNTYTI
+1028 YTI
-1034 TLDQQEATTPGT
+1034 TLDANGGTGHTESINAT
-1046 TTVETTYGSA
+1046 YNSA
-1056 LPSIAENLPTKTGYN
+1056 SLSSITNPTKMGYI
-1071 FGGYFTE
+1071 FAGWYSGV
-1078 PNGNGTQYYYGTG
+1078 GGTG
-1091 NGARNWDIASE
+1091 MLVINTEGLLQANVDGYTGDEGVWTAIE
-1102 TTLYAQWTPISY
+1102 NKTLYAQWTPIPY

-1122 DIENPYA
+1122 DTENPYA

-1138 LVLPAAPA
+1138 LMLPEAPA

-1164 VKKNGKDIIW
+1164 VNKNGKDIVW

-1198 IAGGDMYSLPTGW
+1198 IAGGDMSTKLPDGW
-1211 INHGTGIY
+1211 SKQGTEQYAEHGVKF
-1219 SIYGINFDGQGDY
+1219 NDVNDY
-1232 IKSPALGYK
+1232 IFSPELGYK
-1241 DLILKIRAGYNGS
+1241 DLRLKIRAGYNGS

-1262 AYKEDGT
+1262 AYKEDNS
-1269 TLFKEDEIT
+1269 LFVDDEIE
-1278 ITPASIIPNDPYT
+1278 ITPSTLVPNETYT
-1291 SQTTLHEVNISANS
+1291 KQNTIHEIRISANE
-1305 PIKYILIWMTSKVS
+1305 PVKTVWIKMTSKVS
-1319 NIGMEYC
+1319 VVGMEYC
-1326 EVFSTY
+1326 EIFSPY

-1345 HITGAPIQITAAKD
+1345 HITGDPIQITAAKD
-1359 VWVQAASALTVTGE
+1359 VWVQAASVLTVTGA
-1373 FLKSNEDAA
+1373 FLTSNEHSA

-1387 AYTNNPAFQ
+1387 AYTDNTAFQ
-1396 IKKGGVTGEG
+1396 IKTGGATGEG
-1406 APKTASNNAL
+1406 AAKGAADNAL
-1416 TLNTDGAIS
+1416 SLATNVD

-1487 GNWFAVPADMV
+1487 GNWFAVPADMT

-1604 LHGDLTTNVLAYTTG
+1604 LHGDLTTNVLAYTTAGG
-1619 AKRVG
+1619 ANRVG
-1624 QYSAT
+1624 QYAPE
-1629 SGTTEKS
+1629 SGTTKKAV
-1636 IYLLPI
+1636 YLLPI

-1657 TNSITINMNGYTIS
+1657 TDSITINMNGYTIS
-1671 SGISYAVNGG
+1671 PNISYAVNGG
-1681 ASNTLAPENQNTRY
+1681 ETNTLVPEKQNTRY

-1707 ATPTLTPGEYLQLS
+1707 PTPTLTPGEYLQLS

-1739 SGNHILPT
+1739 SGSHTLPT

-1754 VVVRDGCLIVEGAVQ
+1754 VVVRQGCLTVEGEVQ

-1847 GETKT
+1847 GEAKT

-1860 TYDAAQRAQTGA
+1860 TYDAAKRAQTGA
-1872 TGNNWV
+1872 TGNNWEI
-1878 KQSDLTHIQPHTSY
+1878 QSSITSIQPHKSY

-2001 TLTLQTPQAVAAKAA
+2001 TLTLQTPQAVAAKVA

-2088 LPVATNG
+2088 LSVATNG

-2132 QTTDLLHTP
+2132 QTTDLLHTS

>member
-1 MNTIYTNFAK
+1 MIMKTLHTIYTNFAK
-11 RNLASLRLLLVMLL
+11 RLVMSLMVL
-25 TLTASTAWG
+25 MTVGVGSAFAAQETLSGSFTSSNTTSGDFTANGGSAGKYYKLQTGHIISDNSYSVNPAQSISVSMKVGTFGTHSANKQSVDFYAVDKNGNIISSTFTASFTKANS
-34 ADVTVKW
+34 D
-41 TASSKGLGS
+41 GLTF
-50 GIGSGTIKTGSF
+50 SGTIT
-62 SWDYTRILKSGTS
+62 LNSGNS
-75 YTGWTENCI
+75 
-84 QLGKNGGVENITFT
+84 
-98 TSAIPGTIKSVS
+98 
-110 VECSS
+110 
-115 YNNAHK
+115 
-121 VSIKVGNNTYLSST
+121 GNDVRF
-135 ATAKWTTISTKT
+135 K
-147 GLGTSSG
+147 
-154 QIVISFTDGS
+154 F
-164 RALYIKSI
+164 
-172 SVTYEEAATCTT
+172 
-184 APTVSAASNSNIT
+184 ASNSNATSDVCARFYNFTITYESAPSTFTVTCEVNEETPWGTLSSIDPISDLASGTSISAQDNVLTIGETEITAAPHEADAQYTYAFKEWTWEPADATIT
-197 STTAT
+197 SD
-202 VSCSGGITSLGSTG
+202 V
-216 CSITSYGFVYGTTAN
+216 
-231 PTTSNTKVQVGTTY
+231 
-245 KTTGAAFSK
+245 
-254 GVTGLTANTTYYVR
+254 
-268 PYATNGYGTAYGT
+268 
-281 QTSFKTLELPKYTV
+281 
-295 TLKDDDSTIPQST
+295 
-308 AGAAITLPSRD
+308 
-319 GCEGYA
+319 
-325 FAGWTK
+325 
-331 SWIAP
+331 
-336 QTSWTTTAPT
+336 
-346 IIPAGSYTPTTDESL
+346 
-361 YPVYTKITEGGNEE
+361 
-375 LKTITLSPPTTP
+375 
-387 SNGYINGTKTD
+387 
-398 TEGNTWSYYAAIN
+398 
-411 NLSGTF
+411 
-417 EFGLNS
+417 
-423 NTLNYNIGS
+423 
-432 PIFDGKVSSVSFKA
+432 
-446 RNGSESEARKF
+446 
-457 LFCSTNTTA
+457 
-466 QPTKGDLAEIS
+466 
-477 IPKSQEFTETYTV
+477 
-490 DLSQLNVSQF
+490 
-500 YIYTPKALGITA
+500 
-512 ISVTYIT
+512 
-519 STSGSTTSYISVPN
+519 
-533 CCTQLAEVTDLE
+533 
-545 FSSITSNS
+545 
-553 ITVGV
+553 
-558 PNTYAGKANASGYTF
+558 
-573 NCYSA
+573 
-578 FTGDALVATADENGT
+578 VATAT
-593 SHIFTGLTKNTTY
+593 FTRTERQL
-606 YFTAIA
+606 I
-612 KGEGDYCN
+612 
-620 SIETSSRNSSKTL
+620 
-633 AQYTVTLNPNGGTGE
+633 
-648 HMGWNQVDG
+648 
-657 YYTQTVEE
+657 
-665 GNSVTLPKL
+665 
-674 DDQIA
+674 
-679 YTFGGWSDGITTH
+679 
-692 NAGQYIPEADVELTA
+692 
-707 QWTAKPLTNYRT
+707 NYRT

-729 NYVDDDSKDGH
+729 NYIEDDNKDGLA
-740 TTITATHT
+740 TITSTHT
-748 SFSTAN
+748 AFSTFTA
-754 KPAAREGYEIEG
+754 PSAREGYSIEG
-766 YYLEPE
+766 YCAESE
-772 CTNKVADDQG
+772 CTTKVADDQG
-782 NLVANV
+782 KLVANV
-788 TNYTDADGK
+788 TNYTDAGGK
-797 WIGGE
+797 WIGSDAI
-802 TTLYTKWTGRTYEVT
+802 LYTKW
-817 LNDNGGS
+817 
-824 GGSGTITATYGSPMP
+824 I
-839 AITLPTRTGY
+839 
-849 TFNGYWT
+849 
-856 GKTTQSTQYYD
+856 
-867 ANGNS
+867 
-872 LKNWDKAGNTTTLY
+872 
-886 ALWTANTNTPYVVK
+886 
-900 HYKEQLDGTYPAE
+900 
-913 ADDTDNLT
+913 
-921 GTTAASVTPAVKS
+921 
-934 YEGFTAPSTQTVSIA
+934 
-949 ADGSTVVT
+949 
-957 YQYTRNS
+957 
-964 YSLSWDVNSGDAL
+964 
-977 TGEYTSGSVKYGAS
+977 
-991 ITQPNT
+991 PN
-997 PTRIGYTFANWSPEV
+997 E
-1012 PATMPAAN
+1012 
-1020 VTCTAQWT
+1020 
-1028 VNTYTI
+1028 YTI
-1034 TLDQQEATTPGT
+1034 TLDANGGTGHTESINAT
-1046 TTVETTYGSA
+1046 YNSA
-1056 LPSIAENLPTKTGYN
+1056 SLSSITNPTKMGYT
-1071 FGGYFTE
+1071 FAGWYSGE
-1078 PNGNGTQYYYGTG
+1078 GGTG
-1091 NGARNWDIASE
+1091 MLVINTEGQLQANVDGYTGDEGVWTATE
-1102 TTLYAQWTPISY
+1102 NKTLYAQWTPISY

-1138 LVLPAAPA
+1138 LMLPEAPA

-1198 IAGGDMYSLPTGW
+1198 IAGGDMSTKLPDGW
-1211 INHGTGIY
+1211 SKQGTEQYAEHGVKF
-1219 SIYGINFDGQGDY
+1219 NDVNDY
-1232 IKSPALGYK
+1232 IFSPELGYK
-1241 DLILKIRAGYNGS
+1241 DLRLKIRAGYNGS

-1262 AYKEDGT
+1262 AYKEDNS
-1269 TLFKEDEIT
+1269 LFVDDEIE
-1278 ITPASIIPNDPYT
+1278 ITPSTLVPNETYT
-1291 SQTTLHEVNISANS
+1291 KQNTIHEIRISANE
-1305 PIKYILIWMTSKVS
+1305 PVKTVWIKMTSKVS
-1319 NIGMEYC
+1319 VVGMEYC
-1326 EVFSTY
+1326 EIFSPY

-1345 HITGAPIQITAAKD
+1345 HITGDPIQITAAKD
-1359 VWVQAASALTVTGE
+1359 VWVQAASVLTVTGA
-1373 FLKSNEDAA
+1373 FLTSNEHSA

-1387 AYTNNPAFQ
+1387 AYTDNTAFQ
-1396 IKKGGVTGEG
+1396 IKTGGATGEG
-1406 APKTASNNAL
+1406 AAKGAADNAL
-1416 TLNTDGAIS
+1416 SLATNVD

-1487 GNWFAVPADMV
+1487 GNWFAVPADMT

-1604 LHGDLTTNVLAYTTG
+1604 LHGDLTTNVLAYTTAGG
-1619 AKRVG
+1619 ANRVG
-1624 QYSAT
+1624 QYAPE
-1629 SGTTEKS
+1629 SGTTKKAV
-1636 IYLLPI
+1636 YLLPI

-1671 SGISYAVNGG
+1671 SISYAVNG
-1681 ASNTLAPENQNTRY
+1681 TLVPANQNTRY
-1695 SFQHVYDRTYDI
+1695 SFQHVHDRTYDI
-1707 ATPTLTPGEYLQLS
+1707 PTPTLTPGEYLQLS

-1739 SGNHILPT
+1739 SGDHTLPT

-1754 VVVRDGCLIVEGAVQ
+1754 VVVRDGCLTVKGEVQ

-1798 NAFQSAVLTDNGTI
+1798 NAFQSAVLTDNGTL

-1830 LMALP
+1830 LLALP

-1860 TYDAAQRAQTGA
+1860 TYDAAKRAQTGA

-1878 KQSDLTHIQPHTSY
+1878 IQSSITSIQPHKSY

-1936 GWNAIASPYTQNIQ
+1936 GWNAIASPYTHNFE
-1950 PQWGAPEEA
+1950 PQWGGEPENA

-2001 TLTLQTPQAVAAKAA
+2001 TLTLQTPQAVAAKVA

-2088 LPVATNG
+2088 LSVATNG

-2132 QTTDLLHTP
+2132 QTTDLLNTP

-2203 VGKQIIQQRITQTNM
+2203 VGKQIVQQRITQTNM

>member
-11 RNLASLRLLLVMLL
+11 RIAIVLTLLLTVGVSVIWGNNYTWTLNSGDLSVSLSSVSKGNPELL
-25 TLTASTAWG
+25 WNTSYTWKNESYFNWDNNNGRGLQIGS
-34 ADVTVKW
+34 
-41 TASSKGLGS
+41 SSKPCTKVILSTS
-50 GIGSGTIKTGSF
+50 GIEGTIQTVTITAAEASAAESSMVVKIGNETIIESALTTT
-62 SWDYTRILKSGTS
+62 STDYTVNSINKSGTL
-75 YTGWTENCI
+75 EI
-84 QLGKNGGVENITFT
+84 
-98 TSAIPGTIKSVS
+98 
-110 VECSS
+110 
-115 YNNAHK
+115 
-121 VSIKVGNNTYLSST
+121 
-135 ATAKWTTISTKT
+135 TISN
-147 GLGTSSG
+147 TS
-154 QIVISFTDGS
+154 DG
-164 RALYIKSI
+164 AFYIKSI
-172 SVTYEEAATCTT
+172 TIDYTPSTGGDSDLEPDPEPDPTYPYTATLVTNVADLSINDQIIIVAKDADVALSTQQNTNNRGQAIVQKDNSSVYFNDDAQLITLEKGKVDETFAFNVGDAYLYAASSGSNYLKTQATKNENASWSISINNTGVATIKAKGSNTRNWLRYNSNENTGKLFSCYGSGQSDVVIYKFESCSNSISVTEGTNKNVSSMSFSTESLMTCTDT
-184 APTVSAASNSNIT
+184 EEERQVI
-197 STTAT
+197 
-202 VSCSGGITSLGSTG
+202 I
-216 CSITSYGFVYGTTAN
+216 SITSAECYSITDETRLEVAGTSATYVNGPTADGNGNYTFVYQFDKDATGTATFSA
-231 PTTSNTKVQVGTTY
+231 SLNTKTI
-245 KTTGAAFSK
+245 
-254 GVTGLTANTTYYVR
+254 
-268 PYATNGYGTAYGT
+268 
-281 QTSFKTLELPKYTV
+281 YTV
-295 TLKDDDSTIPQST
+295 NYDKGANGEGENKSDIKTCGEDLTLKDALFTRVGYNQIGWSSSDEGSKEYELNGTYSNNAD
-308 AGAAITLPSRD
+308 IT
-319 GCEGYA
+319 
-325 FAGWTK
+325 
-331 SWIAP
+331 
-336 QTSWTTTAPT
+336 
-346 IIPAGSYTPTTDESL
+346 L
-361 YPVYTKITEGGNEE
+361 YPVWQ
-375 LKTITLSPPTTP
+375 S
-387 SNGYINGTKTD
+387 
-398 TEGNTWSYYAAIN
+398 
-411 NLSGTF
+411 
-417 EFGLNS
+417 
-423 NTLNYNIGS
+423 
-432 PIFDGKVSSVSFKA
+432 
-446 RNGSESEARKF
+446 
-457 LFCSTNTTA
+457 
-466 QPTKGDLAEIS
+466 
-477 IPKSQEFTETYTV
+477 
-490 DLSQLNVSQF
+490 
-500 YIYTPKALGITA
+500 
-512 ISVTYIT
+512 
-519 STSGSTTSYISVPN
+519 
-533 CCTQLAEVTDLE
+533 
-545 FSSITSNS
+545 
-553 ITVGV
+553 
-558 PNTYAGKANASGYTF
+558 
-573 NCYSA
+573 
-578 FTGDALVATADENGT
+578 
-593 SHIFTGLTKNTTY
+593 
-606 YFTAIA
+606 
-612 KGEGDYCN
+612 
-620 SIETSSRNSSKTL
+620 
-633 AQYTVTLNPNGGTGE
+633 
-648 HMGWNQVDG
+648 
-657 YYTQTVEE
+657 
-665 GNSVTLPKL
+665 
-674 DDQIA
+674 
-679 YTFGGWSDGITTH
+679 
-692 NAGQYIPEADVELTA
+692 
-707 QWTAKPLTNYRT
+707 KPLTNYRT

-900 HYKEQLDGTYPAE
+900 HYKEQLDGTYLAE

-921 GTTAASVTPAVKS
+921 GTTATSVTPAVKS

-1319 NIGMEYC
+1319 VVGMEHC

-1345 HITGAPIQITAAKD
+1345 HITGDPIQITAAKD
-1359 VWVQAASALTVTGE
+1359 VWVQAASALTVTGA
-1373 FLKSNEDAA
+1373 FLTSNEHSA

-1387 AYTNNPAFQ
+1387 AYTNNAAFQ
-1396 IKKGGVTGEG
+1396 IKTGGATGDG
-1406 APKTASNNAL
+1406 AAKIAADNAL
-1416 TLNTDGAIS
+1416 SLATNVD

-1430 GAIDVVYKPT
+1430 GTIDVVYKPT

-1671 SGISYAVNGG
+1671 PNISYAVNGG
-1681 ASNTLAPENQNTRY
+1681 KTNTLVPEKQNTRY

-1739 SGNHILPT
+1739 SGNHTLPT

-1754 VVVRDGCLIVEGAVQ
+1754 VVVRDGYLTVEGAVQ
-1769 VNTIYVYPTAELRIA
+1769 VNTIYVYPTAELRIV

-1798 NAFQSAVLTDNGTI
+1798 NAFQSAVLTDNGTL

-1860 TYDAAQRAQTGA
+1860 TYDAAQRAETGA

-1990 AQTANLQFTTT
+1990 AQTVNLQFTTT

-2159 KCNATAIT
+2159 KCSATAIT

>member
-1 MNTIYTNFAK
+1 MKTMNTIYTNFAK
-11 RNLASLRLLLVMLL
+11 RNLARLLTIFIILF
-25 TLTASTAWG
+25 TLSIVHANATKVTDEVYTFGSSSTPTGWSVGSSNAHASGYLKLSANDYLEMIVEDIFAEGEILSSNTIKVEVSCGTFGTWS
-34 ADVTVKW
+34 
-41 TASSKGLGS
+41 SSKSVLCSVELRTSNGEVL
-50 GIGSGTIKTGSF
+50 TTNNATF
-62 SWDYTRILKSGTS
+62 SSLNNSESTYRTAIEVNKPNDPAKIAYLR
-75 YTGWTENCI
+75 
-84 QLGKNGGVENITFT
+84 ITF
-98 TSAIPGTIKSVS
+98 SNFNS
-110 VECSS
+110 
-115 YNNAHK
+115 
-121 VSIKVGNNTYLSST
+121 
-135 ATAKWTTISTKT
+135 
-147 GLGTSSG
+147 TSSG
-154 QIVISFTDGS
+154 TLRVKYVK
-164 RALYIKSI
+164 LN
-172 SVTYEEAATCTT
+172 YE
-184 APTVSAASNSNIT
+184 T
-197 STTAT
+197 STA
-202 VSCSGGITSLGSTG
+202 VPC
-216 CSITSYGFVYGTTAN
+216 
-231 PTTSNTKVQVGTTY
+231 
-245 KTTGAAFSK
+245 
-254 GVTGLTANTTYYVR
+254 
-268 PYATNGYGTAYGT
+268 
-281 QTSFKTLELPKYTV
+281 TV
-295 TLKDDDSTIPQST
+295 TLMDDNTNLPQST

-346 IIPAGSYTPTTDESL
+346 IIPAGSYTPTADESL
-361 YPVYTKITEGGNEE
+361 YPVYTKITEGANEE
-375 LKTITLSPPTTP
+375 TKTITLSPPTTT
-387 SNGYINGTKTD
+387 SSYIAGTKTD
-398 TEGNTWSYYAAIN
+398 SEGNTWSYYAAIN
-411 NLSGTF
+411 NQSGTF

-423 NTLNYNIGS
+423 NSNNYNIGS

-446 RNGSESEARKF
+446 RNDSPSESRKF

-466 QPTKGDLAEIS
+466 QPTTGDLAEVS
-477 IPKSQEFTETYTV
+477 IPKSQQFTNIYTA
-490 DLSQLNVSQF
+490 DLSQSNISQF
-500 YIYTPKALGITA
+500 YIYAPKALGITA
-512 ISVTYIT
+512 ISVTYT
-519 STSGSTTSYISVPN
+519 TLTSGSTTSYISVPN

-578 FTGDALVATADENGT
+578 FTEDALVATADENGT
-593 SHIFTGLTKNTTY
+593 SHTFTGLTKNTTY

-633 AQYTVTLNPNGGTGE
+633 AQYTITLNPNGGTGDF
-648 HMGWNQVDG
+648 MGWDEVDG
-657 YYTQTVEE
+657 NYTQTIEE

-679 YTFGGWSDGITTH
+679 YTFGGWSDGTTTH
-692 NAGQYIPEADVELTA
+692 AAGTYTPEADVELTA
-707 QWTAKPLTNYRT
+707 VWTAKPLTNYRT

-729 NYVDDDSKDGH
+729 NYVDDDSKDGLA
-740 TTITATHT
+740 TITSTHT
-748 SFSTAN
+748 AFSTFTVPN
-754 KPAAREGYEIEG
+754 AREGYTIEG
-766 YYLEPE
+766 YYAESG
-772 CTNKVADDQG
+772 CTTKVVNSDKT
-782 NLVANV
+782 LILNV
-788 TNYTDADGK
+788 TNYTDAGGK
-797 WIGGE
+797 WIGSDE
-802 TTLYTKWTGRTYEVT
+802 TLYTKWT
-817 LNDNGGS
+817 
-824 GGSGTITATYGSPMP
+824 
-839 AITLPTRTGY
+839 
-849 TFNGYWT
+849 
-856 GKTTQSTQYYD
+856 
-867 ANGNS
+867 
-872 LKNWDKAGNTTTLY
+872 
-886 ALWTANTNTPYVVK
+886 
-900 HYKEQLDGTYPAE
+900 
-913 ADDTDNLT
+913 
-921 GTTAASVTPAVKS
+921 
-934 YEGFTAPSTQTVSIA
+934 
-949 ADGSTVVT
+949 
-957 YQYTRNS
+957 
-964 YSLSWDVNSGDAL
+964 
-977 TGEYTSGSVKYGAS
+977 
-991 ITQPNT
+991 PN
-997 PTRIGYTFANWSPEV
+997 E
-1012 PATMPAAN
+1012 
-1020 VTCTAQWT
+1020 
-1028 VNTYTI
+1028 YTI
-1034 TLDQQEATTPGT
+1034 TLDA
-1046 TTVETTYGSA
+1046 
-1056 LPSIAENLPTKTGYN
+1056 
-1071 FGGYFTE
+1071 
-1078 PNGNGTQYYYGTG
+1078 NGGTG
-1091 NGARNWDIASE
+1091 NTESINATYNSASLSSITNPTKMGYTFAGWYSGE
-1102 TTLYAQWTPISY
+1102 GGTGILVINTEGLLQANVDGYTGDEGVWTAIENKTLYAQWTPISY

-1122 DIENPYA
+1122 DTENPYA

-1198 IAGGDMYSLPTGW
+1198 IAGGDMSTKLPVGW
-1211 INHGTGIY
+1211 TKQGTEQYTDHGVK
-1219 SIYGINFDGQGDY
+1219 FDDVNDY
-1232 IKSPALGYK
+1232 IFSPALGYK
-1241 DLILKIRAGYNGS
+1241 DLRLKIRAGYNGS

-1262 AYKEDGT
+1262 AYKEDNS
-1269 TLFKEDEIT
+1269 LFVNDEIE
-1278 ITPASIIPNDPYT
+1278 ITPSTLVPNETYT
-1291 SQTTLHEVNISANS
+1291 KQNTIHEIQISANE
-1305 PIKYILIWMTSKVS
+1305 PVKTVWIKMTSKVS

-1345 HITGAPIQITAAKD
+1345 HITGDPIQITAAEG
-1359 VWVQAASALTVTGE
+1359 VWVQAASALTVTGA
-1373 FLKSNEDAA
+1373 FLTSNEHSA

-1387 AYTNNPAFQ
+1387 AYTDNTAFQ
-1396 IKKGGVTGEG
+1396 IKTGGATGEG
-1406 APKTASNNAL
+1406 AAKGAADNAL
-1416 TLNTDGAIS
+1416 SLATNVD
-1425 TDDWT
+1425 TDDWI

-1487 GNWFAVPADMV
+1487 GNWFAVPADMT

-1505 HVPYPITVDDSNT
+1505 HVPYPITVDNTET
-1518 PTKATNVSPQVI
+1518 PTVATNVSPQVI

-1671 SGISYAVNGG
+1671 PSISYAVNGG
-1681 ASNTLAPENQNTRY
+1681 ETNTLVPENQNTRY
-1695 SFQHVYDRTYDI
+1695 SFQQVYDRTYDI

-1721 VTMGSDHSNQ
+1721 VTMGSDYSNQ

-1739 SGNHILPT
+1739 SGNHTLPT

-1754 VVVRDGCLIVEGAVQ
+1754 VVVRDGCLTVEGAVQ

-1860 TYDAAQRAQTGA
+1860 TYDAAQRAETGA

-1878 KQSDLTHIQPHTSY
+1878 KQSSITHIQPHTSY

-1916 VDISVTAH
+1916 VDVSVTAH

-2001 TLTLQTPQAVAAKAA
+2001 TLTLQTPQAVAAKVA

-2049 KFVTDYETSYDLTKM
+2049 KFVTDYETAYDLTKM

-2132 QTTDLLHTP
+2132 QTTDLLHTS

-2159 KCNATAIT
+2159 KCSATAIT

>member
-1 MNTIYTNFAK
+1 MTIMKTMNTKYTYFAK
-11 RNLASLRLLLVMLL
+11 RIFFLLF
-25 TLTASTAWG
+25 TLIIGGGSALG
-34 ADVTVKW
+34 ATWTW
-41 TASSKGLGS
+41 TASKVNELGS
-50 GIGSGTIKTGSF
+50 
-62 SWDYTRILKSGTS
+62 
-75 YTGWTENCI
+75 N
-84 QLGKNGGVENITFT
+84 
-98 TSAIPGTIKSVS
+98 
-110 VECSS
+110 
-115 YNNAHK
+115 
-121 VSIKVGNNTYLSST
+121 
-135 ATAKWTTISTKT
+135 
-147 GLGTSSG
+147 
-154 QIVISFTDGS
+154 
-164 RALYIKSI
+164 
-172 SVTYEEAATCTT
+172 
-184 APTVSAASNSNIT
+184 
-197 STTAT
+197 
-202 VSCSGGITSLGSTG
+202 
-216 CSITSYGFVYGTTAN
+216 
-231 PTTSNTKVQVGTTY
+231 TSN
-245 KTTGAAFSK
+245 
-254 GVTGLTANTTYYVR
+254 
-268 PYATNGYGTAYGT
+268 
-281 QTSFKTLELPKYTV
+281 
-295 TLKDDDSTIPQST
+295 
-308 AGAAITLPSRD
+308 AITLN
-319 GCEGYA
+319 GKE
-325 FAGWTK
+325 
-331 SWIAP
+331 
-336 QTSWTTTAPT
+336 WTTNRSSGTNQNQLQSDCIQIGAKD
-346 IIPAGSYTPTTDESL
+346 AAQ
-361 YPVYTKITEGGNEE
+361 
-375 LKTITLSPPTTP
+375 TITL
-387 SNGYINGTKTD
+387 
-398 TEGNTWSYYAAIN
+398 
-411 NLSGTF
+411 
-417 EFGLNS
+417 NS
-423 NTLNYNIGS
+423 
-432 PIFDGKVSSVSFKA
+432 
-446 RNGSESEARKF
+446 
-457 LFCSTNTTA
+457 
-466 QPTKGDLAEIS
+466 
-477 IPKSQEFTETYTV
+477 
-490 DLSQLNVSQF
+490 
-500 YIYTPKALGITA
+500 
-512 ISVTYIT
+512 
-519 STSGSTTSYISVPN
+519 
-533 CCTQLAEVTDLE
+533 
-545 FSSITSNS
+545 
-553 ITVGV
+553 
-558 PNTYAGKANASGYTF
+558 
-573 NCYSA
+573 SA
-578 FTGDALVATADENGT
+578 FTGKILSVAVECASYQSYHSVAISVGGTSYLSATPTPKWTTVGSKEGTGESSGEIQISFTKNSNYARALYLKSITIEYDESSTEDDEPVYSCGWVATDINNISSTDLVVITMTNSSGTTYAMSNNNGTGSAPAAVEVEVDGTSLTSEITENIKWNVGGSNDAYTFYPNGDASKWLYATTTNNGVRVGTNANKTFKIDATSGYLFHNGT
-593 SHIFTGLTKNTTY
+593 SRYIGVYNSQDWRCYTTVHDNIKNQTLKFYKYVPCGPTETT
-606 YFTAIA
+606 I
-612 KGEGDYCN
+612 
-620 SIETSSRNSSKTL
+620 TL
-633 AQYTVTLNPNGGTGE
+633 HPNGGTPNE
-648 HMGWNQVDG
+648 NQEI
-657 YYTQTVEE
+657 TTEE
-665 GNSVTLPKL
+665 ESYTLPECPFSRTGYTFDGWATSANGSVIYENKETIENL
-674 DDQIA
+674 NGTAVNLYAKWTPIQYAITYNLNGGTNHVSNPA
-679 YTFGGWSDGITTH
+679 KYTIETSTITLQAPTKTGYTFGGWYKENTFETSVTQITNGSTGDITLYAKWEVDTYRITLDA
-692 NAGQYIPEADVELTA
+692 NGGVFTKNGNTSEKIEVDYVYGTYPTYDDAQLIVDYLSENNITLEKRGYNLKEMWTSSGSPWKRIYTETDNRTITA
-707 QWTAKPLTNYRT
+707 QWEEKQLINFRT

-729 NYVDDDSKDGH
+729 NYVDDDSKDGLA
-740 TTITATHT
+740 TITSTHT
-748 SFSTAN
+748 AFSTFTA
-754 KPAAREGYEIEG
+754 PSAREGYSIEG
-766 YYLEPE
+766 YYAESE
-772 CTNKVADDQG
+772 CTTKVADDQG
-782 NLVANV
+782 KLVANV
-788 TNYTDADGK
+788 TNYTDAGGK
-797 WIGGE
+797 WIGSDAI
-802 TTLYTKWTGRTYEVT
+802 LYTKW
-817 LNDNGGS
+817 
-824 GGSGTITATYGSPMP
+824 I
-839 AITLPTRTGY
+839 
-849 TFNGYWT
+849 
-856 GKTTQSTQYYD
+856 
-867 ANGNS
+867 
-872 LKNWDKAGNTTTLY
+872 
-886 ALWTANTNTPYVVK
+886 
-900 HYKEQLDGTYPAE
+900 
-913 ADDTDNLT
+913 
-921 GTTAASVTPAVKS
+921 
-934 YEGFTAPSTQTVSIA
+934 
-949 ADGSTVVT
+949 
-957 YQYTRNS
+957 
-964 YSLSWDVNSGDAL
+964 
-977 TGEYTSGSVKYGAS
+977 
-991 ITQPNT
+991 PN
-997 PTRIGYTFANWSPEV
+997 E
-1012 PATMPAAN
+1012 
-1020 VTCTAQWT
+1020 
-1028 VNTYTI
+1028 YTI
-1034 TLDQQEATTPGT
+1034 TLDANGGTGHTESINAT
-1046 TTVETTYGSA
+1046 YNSA
-1056 LPSIAENLPTKTGYN
+1056 SLSSITNPTKMGYT
-1071 FGGYFTE
+1071 FAGWYSGE
-1078 PNGNGTQYYYGTG
+1078 GGTG
-1091 NGARNWDIASE
+1091 MLVINTEGQLQANVDGYTGDEGVWTATE
-1102 TTLYAQWTPISY
+1102 NKTLYAQWTPISY

-1122 DIENPYA
+1122 DTENPYA

-1138 LVLPAAPA
+1138 LMLPVAPA

-1198 IAGGDMYSLPTGW
+1198 IAGGDMSKSVPNGW
-1211 INHGTGIY
+1211 TTDGTGKY
-1219 SIYGINFDGQGDY
+1219 SDHGVKFDSQGDY
-1232 IKSPALGYK
+1232 IKSPDLGNSYTE
-1241 DLILKIRAGYNGS
+1241 LTLKLKAGHNGGS
-1254 EGSVLTFY
+1254 GSVLTFY

-1278 ITPASIIPNDPYT
+1278 ITPASIIPNDAYT
-1291 SQTTLHEVNISANS
+1291 SQTTLHEVNISASS
-1305 PIKYILIWMTSKVS
+1305 PIRYISIWMTKDVK
-1319 NIGMEYC
+1319 NLGMEYC

-1345 HITGAPIQITAAKD
+1345 HITGDPIQITAAKD
-1359 VWVQAASALTVTGE
+1359 VWVQAASALTVMGA
-1373 FLKSNEDAA
+1373 FLTSNEHSA

-1396 IKKGGVTGEG
+1396 IKTGGATGDG
-1406 APKTASNNAL
+1406 AAKIAADNAL
-1416 TLNTDGAIS
+1416 SLATNVD

-1472 RSLPEQFVIAVTNGS
+1472 RSLPEQFVIAVTNSS

-1671 SGISYAVNGG
+1671 PNISYAVNGG
-1681 ASNTLAPENQNTRY
+1681 ETNTLVPEKQNTRY

-1721 VTMGSDHSNQ
+1721 VTMGSDYSNQ

-1739 SGNHILPT
+1739 SGNHTLPT

-1754 VVVRDGCLIVEGAVQ
+1754 VVVRDGCLTVDGAVQ

-1860 TYDAAQRAQTGA
+1860 TYDAAQRAETGA

-1878 KQSDLTHIQPHTSY
+1878 KQSSITSIQPHTSY

-2001 TLTLQTPQAVAAKAA
+2001 TLTLQTPQAVAAKVA

-2159 KCNATAIT
+2159 KCSATAIT
-2167 TDNAAQHNSQAY
+2167 TGNASQHNSQAY

-2203 VGKQIIQQRITQTNM
+2203 VGKQIIQQRITQTHM

>member
-11 RNLASLRLLLVMLL
+11 RFAIILTFLLNLGI
-25 TLTASTAWG
+25 STAWAEDELAYTIIFKNSANG
-34 ADVTVKW
+34 NTQILNTTKSSTVIAANCTTFVASQPFSNISKAYYGDNK
-41 TASSKGLGS
+41 TSIRIGASSA
-50 GIGSGTIKTGSF
+50 SGTLDIALSNNGQVKATKVVVNCYLYNSGKPATLSLNGKTAQSIPTSAGDLTFDINADITSLSIAISKYAF
-62 SWDYTRILKSGTS
+62 VNTISVYKESAPSTFTVTCKVNEETPWGTLSSTDPISDLASGTS
-75 YTGWTENCI
+75 ISAEGNVLTIGETEI
-84 QLGKNGGVENITFT
+84 
-98 TSAIPGTIKSVS
+98 
-110 VECSS
+110 
-115 YNNAHK
+115 
-121 VSIKVGNNTYLSST
+121 T
-135 ATAKWTTISTKT
+135 ATPNEADAQYTYAFKEWTWEPA
-147 GLGTSSG
+147 G
-154 QIVISFTDGS
+154 
-164 RALYIKSI
+164 
-172 SVTYEEAATCTT
+172 AT
-184 APTVSAASNSNIT
+184 IT
-197 STTAT
+197 SD
-202 VSCSGGITSLGSTG
+202 V
-216 CSITSYGFVYGTTAN
+216 
-231 PTTSNTKVQVGTTY
+231 
-245 KTTGAAFSK
+245 
-254 GVTGLTANTTYYVR
+254 
-268 PYATNGYGTAYGT
+268 
-281 QTSFKTLELPKYTV
+281 
-295 TLKDDDSTIPQST
+295 
-308 AGAAITLPSRD
+308 
-319 GCEGYA
+319 
-325 FAGWTK
+325 
-331 SWIAP
+331 
-336 QTSWTTTAPT
+336 
-346 IIPAGSYTPTTDESL
+346 
-361 YPVYTKITEGGNEE
+361 
-375 LKTITLSPPTTP
+375 
-387 SNGYINGTKTD
+387 
-398 TEGNTWSYYAAIN
+398 
-411 NLSGTF
+411 
-417 EFGLNS
+417 
-423 NTLNYNIGS
+423 
-432 PIFDGKVSSVSFKA
+432 
-446 RNGSESEARKF
+446 
-457 LFCSTNTTA
+457 
-466 QPTKGDLAEIS
+466 
-477 IPKSQEFTETYTV
+477 
-490 DLSQLNVSQF
+490 
-500 YIYTPKALGITA
+500 
-512 ISVTYIT
+512 
-519 STSGSTTSYISVPN
+519 
-533 CCTQLAEVTDLE
+533 
-545 FSSITSNS
+545 
-553 ITVGV
+553 
-558 PNTYAGKANASGYTF
+558 
-573 NCYSA
+573 
-578 FTGDALVATADENGT
+578 VATAT
-593 SHIFTGLTKNTTY
+593 FTRTERQLIN
-606 YFTAIA
+606 F
-612 KGEGDYCN
+612 
-620 SIETSSRNSSKTL
+620 
-633 AQYTVTLNPNGGTGE
+633 
-648 HMGWNQVDG
+648 
-657 YYTQTVEE
+657 
-665 GNSVTLPKL
+665 
-674 DDQIA
+674 
-679 YTFGGWSDGITTH
+679 
-692 NAGQYIPEADVELTA
+692 
-707 QWTAKPLTNYRT
+707 RT

-729 NYVDDDSKDGH
+729 NYVDDDSKDGFA
-740 TTITATHT
+740 TITSTHT
-748 SFSTAN
+748 AFSTFTV
-754 KPAAREGYEIEG
+754 PSAREGYTIEG
-766 YYLEPE
+766 YYAESE
-772 CTNKVADDQG
+772 CSTKVVNSDKT
-782 NLVANV
+782 LIPNV
-788 TNYTDADGK
+788 TNYTDVDGK
-797 WIGGE
+797 WIGRDAI
-802 TTLYTKWTGRTYEVT
+802 LYT
-817 LNDNGGS
+817 
-824 GGSGTITATYGSPMP
+824 
-839 AITLPTRTGY
+839 
-849 TFNGYWT
+849 
-856 GKTTQSTQYYD
+856 
-867 ANGNS
+867 
-872 LKNWDKAGNTTTLY
+872 NW
-886 ALWTANTNTPYVVK
+886 
-900 HYKEQLDGTYPAE
+900 
-913 ADDTDNLT
+913 
-921 GTTAASVTPAVKS
+921 
-934 YEGFTAPSTQTVSIA
+934 I
-949 ADGSTVVT
+949 
-957 YQYTRNS
+957 
-964 YSLSWDVNSGDAL
+964 
-977 TGEYTSGSVKYGAS
+977 
-991 ITQPNT
+991 PN
-997 PTRIGYTFANWSPEV
+997 E
-1012 PATMPAAN
+1012 
-1020 VTCTAQWT
+1020 
-1028 VNTYTI
+1028 YTI
-1034 TLDQQEATTPGT
+1034 TLDANSGIGNTESINAT
-1046 TTVETTYGSA
+1046 YNSA
-1056 LPSIAENLPTKTGYN
+1056 SLSSITNPTKMGYT
-1071 FGGYFTE
+1071 FAGWYSGE
-1078 PNGNGTQYYYGTG
+1078 GGTG
-1091 NGARNWDIASE
+1091 MLVINTEGQLQANVDGYTGDEGVWTATE
-1102 TTLYAQWTPISY
+1102 NKTLYAQWTPISY

-1122 DIENPYA
+1122 DTENPYA

-1198 IAGGDMYSLPTGW
+1198 IAGGDMSTKLPVGW
-1211 INHGTGIY
+1211 TTEGTGNY
-1219 SIYGINFDGQGDY
+1219 SDHGVRFDSQGDY
-1232 IKSPALGYK
+1232 IYTPALGYK
-1241 DLILKIRAGYNGS
+1241 DLLLKIRAGYNGS
-1254 EGSVLTFY
+1254 IGSVLTFY
-1262 AYKEDGT
+1262 AYKEDNS
-1269 TLFKEDEIT
+1269 LFVNDEIE
-1278 ITPASIIPNDPYT
+1278 ITPSTLVPNETYT
-1291 SQTTLHEVNISANS
+1291 KQNTIHEIQISANE
-1305 PIKYILIWMTSKVS
+1305 PVKTVWIKMTSKVS

-1345 HITGAPIQITAAKD
+1345 HITGDPIQITAAKD
-1359 VWVQAASALTVTGE
+1359 VWVQAASALTVTGA
-1373 FLKSNEDAA
+1373 FLTSNEHSA

-1387 AYTNNPAFQ
+1387 AYTNNAAFQ
-1396 IKKGGVTGEG
+1396 IKTGGATGDG
-1406 APKTASNNAL
+1406 AAKIAADNAL
-1416 TLNTDGAIS
+1416 SLATNVD

-1487 GNWFAVPADMV
+1487 GNWFAVPADMT

-1530 YQAAARTGNVNTN
+1530 YQAAARTDNVNTN

-1624 QYSAT
+1624 QYAPE
-1629 SGTTEKS
+1629 SGTTKKAV
-1636 IYLLPI
+1636 YLLPI

-1671 SGISYAVNGG
+1671 PSISYAVNGG
-1681 ASNTLAPENQNTRY
+1681 EANTLVPENQNKRY
-1695 SFQHVYDRTYDI
+1695 SFQQVYDRTYDI

-1739 SGNHILPT
+1739 SGNHTLPT

-1754 VVVRDGCLIVEGAVQ
+1754 VVVRDGCLTVEGAVQ
-1769 VNTIYVYPTAELRIA
+1769 VNTIYVYPTAELRIV

-1798 NAFQSAVLTDNGTI
+1798 NAFQSAVLTDNGTL

-1878 KQSDLTHIQPHTSY
+1878 KQSSITHIQPHTSY

-2001 TLTLQTPQAVAAKAA
+2001 TLTLQTPQAVAAKVA

-2132 QTTDLLHTP
+2132 QTTDLLHAP

-2159 KCNATAIT
+2159 KCSAIAIT

-2203 VGKQIIQQRITQTNM
+2203 VGKQIIQQRITQTHM

>member
-1 MNTIYTNFAK
+1 MTIMKTMNTIYTNFAK
-11 RNLASLRLLLVMLL
+11 RILIAI
-25 TLTASTAWG
+25 TLITMGVGTAWG
-34 ADVTVKW
+34 
-41 TASSKGLGS
+41 
-50 GIGSGTIKTGSF
+50 
-62 SWDYTRILKSGTS
+62 TS
-75 YTGWTENCI
+75 YI
-84 QLGKNGGVENITFT
+84 
-98 TSAIPGTIKSVS
+98 
-110 VECSS
+110 S
-115 YNNAHK
+115 YNDNVQDA
-121 VSIKVGNNTYLSST
+121 S
-135 ATAKWTTISTKT
+135 TTISTSNVSS
-147 GLGTSSG
+147 GSAGAISWIGTSCTYSSSRVN
-154 QIVISFTDGS
+154 IAANGS
-164 RALYIKSI
+164 I
-172 SVTYEEAATCTT
+172 TF
-184 APTVSAASNSNIT
+184 TVSGDNKIT
-197 STTAT
+197 KIVVT
-202 VSCSGGITSLGSTG
+202 SGSS
-216 CSITSYGFVYGTTAN
+216 SSYYGT
-231 PTTSNTKVQVGTTY
+231 
-245 KTTGAAFSK
+245 
-254 GVTGLTANTTYYVR
+254 
-268 PYATNGYGTAYGT
+268 
-281 QTSFKTLELPKYTV
+281 
-295 TLKDDDSTIPQST
+295 
-308 AGAAITLPSRD
+308 
-319 GCEGYA
+319 
-325 FAGWTK
+325 W
-331 SWIAP
+331 
-336 QTSWTTTAPT
+336 
-346 IIPAGSYTPTTDESL
+346 
-361 YPVYTKITEGGNEE
+361 
-375 LKTITLSPPTTP
+375 
-387 SNGYINGTKTD
+387 
-398 TEGNTWSYYAAIN
+398 
-411 NLSGTF
+411 
-417 EFGLNS
+417 
-423 NTLNYNIGS
+423 
-432 PIFDGKVSSVSFKA
+432 
-446 RNGSESEARKF
+446 
-457 LFCSTNTTA
+457 
-466 QPTKGDLAEIS
+466 
-477 IPKSQEFTETYTV
+477 
-490 DLSQLNVSQF
+490 
-500 YIYTPKALGITA
+500 
-512 ISVTYIT
+512 T
-519 STSGSTTSYISVPN
+519 STSGSVNSSSGTTTISGINSNSVTIKTSTAFRCTSASTIKIYYTQDTGGGVVDCNETYDFTKIDGLSTWGTSYSQHIVEYLDA
-533 CCTQLAEVTDLE
+533 TVT
-545 FSSITSNS
+545 FSSASKQTGTITNQPVTKGSDVSLVMIDGSTLSSVTWVCQQWSDKSQTITLHYSTNGGQSYTTTGVTSANFTISSDNLPVGTNAVKITFSSSSNQVGITSCYIEKVCGPTETT
-553 ITVGV
+553 IT
-558 PNTYAGKANASGYTF
+558 
-573 NCYSA
+573 
-578 FTGDALVATADENGT
+578 L
-593 SHIFTGLTKNTTY
+593 H
-606 YFTAIA
+606 
-612 KGEGDYCN
+612 
-620 SIETSSRNSSKTL
+620 
-633 AQYTVTLNPNGGTGE
+633 PNGGTPNE
-648 HMGWNQVDG
+648 NQEI
-657 YYTQTVEE
+657 TTEE
-665 GNSVTLPKL
+665 ESYTLPECPFSRTGYTFDGWSTSANGSVIYENMETIENLNGTAVNLYAKWTPIQYDIIYNL
-674 DDQIA
+674 NGGTNHASNPANYTIETSTITLQA
-679 YTFGGWSDGITTH
+679 PTKTGYTFGGWYKENTFETSVTQITNGSTGDITLYAKWEVDTYRITLDANGGVFTKNGNTSEKIEVDYVYGTYPTYDDAQLIVDYLSENNITLEKRGYNLKEMWTSSDSPWKRIYTETD
-692 NAGQYIPEADVELTA
+692 NRTITA
-707 QWTAKPLTNYRT
+707 QWQSKPLINYRT

-748 SFSTAN
+748 SFSTTN
-754 KPAAREGYEIEG
+754 KPASREGYEIEG

-772 CTNKVADDQG
+772 CTIKVADNNG
-782 NLVANV
+782 NLMDNV

-802 TTLYTKWTGRTYEVT
+802 TTLYTKWIGREYTVK
-817 LNDNGGS
+817 LDDNGGS
-824 GGSGTITATYGSPMP
+824 GGSETITATYGSPMP

-856 GKTTQSTQYYD
+856 GKTIQSTQYYD

-900 HYKEQLDGTYPAE
+900 HYKEQLDGTYLAE

-991 ITQPNT
+991 IIPPAN
-997 PTRIGYTFANWSPEV
+997 PTRTGYTFVGWGVEV
-1012 PATMPAAN
+1012 AQTMPDHDL
-1020 VTCTAQWT
+1020 VYTAQWT

-1034 TLDQQEATTPGT
+1034 TLVQQEATTPGT
-1046 TTVETTYGSA
+1046 TTVEATYGSA

-1122 DIENPYA
+1122 DTENPYA

-1138 LVLPAAPA
+1138 LMLPAAPA

-1164 VKKNGKDIIW
+1164 VNKNGKDIVW

-1198 IAGGDMYSLPTGW
+1198 IAGGDMSKSVPNGW
-1211 INHGTGIY
+1211 TTDGTGQY
-1219 SIYGINFDGQGDY
+1219 SDHGVKFDGQGDY
-1232 IKSPALGYK
+1232 IKSPDLGNSYTE
-1241 DLILKIRAGYNGS
+1241 LTLKLKAGHNGGS
-1254 EGSVLTFY
+1254 GSVLTFY

-1269 TLFKEDEIT
+1269 TLFEEDEIT
-1278 ITPASIIPNDPYT
+1278 ITPASIIPNDAYT
-1291 SQTTLHEVNISANS
+1291 SQTTLHEVNISASS
-1305 PIKYILIWMTSKVS
+1305 PIRYISIWMTKDVK
-1319 NIGMEYC
+1319 NLGMEYC

-1345 HITGAPIQITAAKD
+1345 HITGDPIQITAAKD
-1359 VWVQAASALTVTGE
+1359 VWVQAASALTVTGA
-1373 FLKSNEDAA
+1373 FLTSNEHSA

-1387 AYTNNPAFQ
+1387 AYTDNTAFQ
-1396 IKKGGVTGEG
+1396 IKKGGATGEG
-1406 APKTASNNAL
+1406 AAKGAANNAL
-1416 TLNTDGAIS
+1416 SLATNVD

-1430 GAIDVVYKPT
+1430 GTIDVVYKPT
-1440 QAGITETATLTV
+1440 QAGVTETATLTV

-1457 GGSTVY
+1457 DHSTVY

-1487 GNWFAVPADMV
+1487 GNWFAVPADMT

-1505 HVPYPITVDDSNT
+1505 HVPYPITVDNTTT
-1518 PTKATNVSPQVI
+1518 PTVATNVSPQVI

-1543 PQTMSYKSVPLA
+1543 PQTMSYKSVSLA

-1570 EPNTNIQTASFASS
+1570 EANTNIQNASFASS

-1604 LHGDLTTNVLAYTTG
+1604 LHGDLTPNVLAYTTG

-1629 SGTTEKS
+1629 SGTTKKS

-1650 MDIVDWN
+1650 TDIVDWN

-1671 SGISYAVNGG
+1671 PNISYAVNGG
-1681 ASNTLAPENQNTRY
+1681 ETNTLVPEKQNTRY
-1695 SFQHVYDRTYDI
+1695 SFQHAYDRTYDI
-1707 ATPTLTPGEYLQLS
+1707 TTPTLTPGEYLQLS

-1739 SGNHILPT
+1739 SGNHTLPT

-1754 VVVRDGCLIVEGAVQ
+1754 VVVRDGCLTVEGEVQ

-1830 LMALP
+1830 LLALP
-1835 FESTIAD
+1835 FQSAIAD

-1852 YNKQWVLY
+1852 YDKQWVLY
-1860 TYDAAQRAQTGA
+1860 TYNAARRAETGA
-1872 TGNNWV
+1872 TGNNWD
-1878 KQSDLTHIQPHTSY
+1878 KKSSITHIQPHTSY

-2001 TLTLQTPQAVAAKAA
+2001 TLTLQTPQAVAAKVA

-2159 KCNATAIT
+2159 KCSATAIT

-2203 VGKQIIQQRITQTNM
+2203 VGKQLIQQRITQTLM

-2224 GNYYVKVVNESEVQI
+2224 GNYYVKVVNESGIQI

>member
-1 MNTIYTNFAK
+1 MIMKTLHTIYTNFAK
-11 RNLASLRLLLVMLL
+11 RIAIVLTLLLTIGVTSVWCETVTFVPSHFSGQGESGTGGNMSATIEGVTFSCDKGYGTTQFRCYKSSIITISSAYTITDISFTCTASDYDGNLNSLYSGLSTNSWTQTLGEQARITQCVVTYTRSGGSENSGDGNTNCITLSATSNYPFNSTSSSNTSVYSTTIDGITFENKGGYKYNSYLSFNKSLSGAYIANTTPFSGNIESIVVDYNTGGSSFFNMFEGGASKPTSTVVSPSKTGTGSVTYTFSGNNPYFNLALKTTGTYCNINSITICYTIAPSTFTVTCEVNEETPWG
-25 TLTASTAWG
+25 TL
-34 ADVTVKW
+34 
-41 TASSKGLGS
+41 SSIDPISDLA
-50 GIGSGTIKTGSF
+50 
-62 SWDYTRILKSGTS
+62 SGTS
-75 YTGWTENCI
+75 ISAQDNVLTIGETEI
-84 QLGKNGGVENITFT
+84 
-98 TSAIPGTIKSVS
+98 
-110 VECSS
+110 
-115 YNNAHK
+115 
-121 VSIKVGNNTYLSST
+121 T
-135 ATAKWTTISTKT
+135 ATSNEADAQYTYAFKEWTWEPA
-147 GLGTSSG
+147 
-154 QIVISFTDGS
+154 D
-164 RALYIKSI
+164 
-172 SVTYEEAATCTT
+172 AT
-184 APTVSAASNSNIT
+184 IT
-197 STTAT
+197 SD
-202 VSCSGGITSLGSTG
+202 V
-216 CSITSYGFVYGTTAN
+216 
-231 PTTSNTKVQVGTTY
+231 
-245 KTTGAAFSK
+245 
-254 GVTGLTANTTYYVR
+254 
-268 PYATNGYGTAYGT
+268 
-281 QTSFKTLELPKYTV
+281 
-295 TLKDDDSTIPQST
+295 
-308 AGAAITLPSRD
+308 
-319 GCEGYA
+319 
-325 FAGWTK
+325 
-331 SWIAP
+331 
-336 QTSWTTTAPT
+336 
-346 IIPAGSYTPTTDESL
+346 
-361 YPVYTKITEGGNEE
+361 
-375 LKTITLSPPTTP
+375 
-387 SNGYINGTKTD
+387 
-398 TEGNTWSYYAAIN
+398 
-411 NLSGTF
+411 
-417 EFGLNS
+417 
-423 NTLNYNIGS
+423 
-432 PIFDGKVSSVSFKA
+432 
-446 RNGSESEARKF
+446 
-457 LFCSTNTTA
+457 
-466 QPTKGDLAEIS
+466 
-477 IPKSQEFTETYTV
+477 
-490 DLSQLNVSQF
+490 
-500 YIYTPKALGITA
+500 
-512 ISVTYIT
+512 
-519 STSGSTTSYISVPN
+519 
-533 CCTQLAEVTDLE
+533 
-545 FSSITSNS
+545 
-553 ITVGV
+553 
-558 PNTYAGKANASGYTF
+558 
-573 NCYSA
+573 
-578 FTGDALVATADENGT
+578 VATAT
-593 SHIFTGLTKNTTY
+593 FTRTERQL
-606 YFTAIA
+606 I
-612 KGEGDYCN
+612 
-620 SIETSSRNSSKTL
+620 
-633 AQYTVTLNPNGGTGE
+633 
-648 HMGWNQVDG
+648 
-657 YYTQTVEE
+657 
-665 GNSVTLPKL
+665 
-674 DDQIA
+674 
-679 YTFGGWSDGITTH
+679 
-692 NAGQYIPEADVELTA
+692 
-707 QWTAKPLTNYRT
+707 NYRT

-729 NYVDDDSKDGH
+729 NYIEDDNKDGLA
-740 TTITATHT
+740 TITSTHT
-748 SFSTAN
+748 AFSTFTV
-754 KPAAREGYEIEG
+754 PSAREGYSIEG
-766 YYLEPE
+766 YYAESE
-772 CTNKVADDQG
+772 CTTKVVNSDKT
-782 NLVANV
+782 LIPNV
-788 TNYTDADGK
+788 INYTDETGK
-797 WIGGE
+797 WIGSDE
-802 TTLYTKWTGRTYEVT
+802 TLYTKW
-817 LNDNGGS
+817 
-824 GGSGTITATYGSPMP
+824 I
-839 AITLPTRTGY
+839 
-849 TFNGYWT
+849 
-856 GKTTQSTQYYD
+856 
-867 ANGNS
+867 
-872 LKNWDKAGNTTTLY
+872 
-886 ALWTANTNTPYVVK
+886 
-900 HYKEQLDGTYPAE
+900 
-913 ADDTDNLT
+913 
-921 GTTAASVTPAVKS
+921 
-934 YEGFTAPSTQTVSIA
+934 
-949 ADGSTVVT
+949 
-957 YQYTRNS
+957 
-964 YSLSWDVNSGDAL
+964 
-977 TGEYTSGSVKYGAS
+977 
-991 ITQPNT
+991 PN
-997 PTRIGYTFANWSPEV
+997 E
-1012 PATMPAAN
+1012 
-1020 VTCTAQWT
+1020 
-1028 VNTYTI
+1028 YTI
-1034 TLDQQEATTPGT
+1034 TLDANGGTGHTESINAT
-1046 TTVETTYGSA
+1046 YNSA
-1056 LPSIAENLPTKTGYN
+1056 SLSSITNPTKMGYI
-1071 FGGYFTE
+1071 FAGWYSGV
-1078 PNGNGTQYYYGTG
+1078 GGTG
-1091 NGARNWDIASE
+1091 MLVINTEGLLQANVDGYTGDEGVWTAIE
-1102 TTLYAQWTPISY
+1102 NKTLYAQWTPIPY

-1122 DIENPYA
+1122 DTENPYA

-1138 LVLPAAPA
+1138 LMLPEAPA

-1164 VKKNGKDIIW
+1164 VNKNGKDIVW

-1198 IAGGDMYSLPTGW
+1198 IAGGDMSTKLPDGW
-1211 INHGTGIY
+1211 SKQGTEQYAEHGVKF
-1219 SIYGINFDGQGDY
+1219 NDVNDY
-1232 IKSPALGYK
+1232 IFSPELGYK
-1241 DLILKIRAGYNGS
+1241 DLRLKIRAGYNGS

-1262 AYKEDGT
+1262 AYKEDNS
-1269 TLFKEDEIT
+1269 LFVDDEIE
-1278 ITPASIIPNDPYT
+1278 ITPSTLVPNETYT
-1291 SQTTLHEVNISANS
+1291 KQNTIHEIRISANE
-1305 PIKYILIWMTSKVS
+1305 PVKTVWIKMTSKVS
-1319 NIGMEYC
+1319 VVGMEYC
-1326 EVFSTY
+1326 EIFSPY

-1345 HITGAPIQITAAKD
+1345 HITGDPIQITAAKD
-1359 VWVQAASALTVTGE
+1359 VWVQAASVLTVTGA
-1373 FLKSNEDAA
+1373 FLTSNEHSA

-1387 AYTNNPAFQ
+1387 AYTDNTAFQ
-1396 IKKGGVTGEG
+1396 IKTGGATGEG
-1406 APKTASNNAL
+1406 AAKGAADNAL
-1416 TLNTDGAIS
+1416 SLATNVD

-1487 GNWFAVPADMV
+1487 GNWFAVPADMT

-1505 HVPYPITVDDSNT
+1505 HVPYLITVDDSNT

-1604 LHGDLTTNVLAYTTG
+1604 LHGDLTTNVLAYTTAGG
-1619 AKRVG
+1619 ANRVG
-1624 QYSAT
+1624 QYAPE
-1629 SGTTEKS
+1629 SGTTKKAV
-1636 IYLLPI
+1636 YLLPI

-1671 SGISYAVNGG
+1671 PSISYAVNGG
-1681 ASNTLAPENQNTRY
+1681 ETNTLVPEKQNTRY

-1707 ATPTLTPGEYLQLS
+1707 ATPALTPGEYLQLS
-1721 VTMGSDHSNQ
+1721 VTMGSDYSNQ

-1739 SGNHILPT
+1739 SGSHTLPT

-1754 VVVRDGCLIVEGAVQ
+1754 VVVRDGCLTIKGEVQ
-1769 VNTIYVYPTAELRIA
+1769 VNAIYVYPTAELRIA
-1784 EGATLTANKIYMRT
+1784 EGATLTANTIYMRT
-1798 NAFQSAVLTDNGTI
+1798 NAFQSAVLTDNGTL

-1830 LMALP
+1830 LLALP

-1842 MRLTT
+1842 MRLST

-1860 TYDAAQRAQTGA
+1860 TYYAAQRAQTGA

-1878 KQSDLTHIQPHTSY
+1878 KQSSITSIQPHTSY

-2001 TLTLQTPQAVAAKAA
+2001 TLTLQTPQAVAAKVG

-2110 SITPNNYIQNVEQ
+2110 SITPNNHIQNVEQ

-2132 QTTDLLHTP
+2132 QTTDLLNTP

-2159 KCNATAIT
+2159 KCSATAIT
-2167 TDNAAQHNSQAY
+2167 TDNAAQHKSQAY

-2203 VGKQIIQQRITQTNM
+2203 VGKQIVQQRITQTHM